1 MAETS
6 KKTTVKYKFGQ
17 KELDMQDYINNID
30 YNVQSYV
37 NDRKQNRGWT
47 DDQIAEFQASYNRLI
62 NAFKQQLTDNSNRF
76 SADAFGTI
84 TDLQGEFNNIDN
96 DDIDPAGSQ
105 YYYNDKGERITTDD
119 YNLLKDKKKKK
130 YKTFNAN
137 RQVAEYFRII
147 GNKLQN
153 APKPETTKF
162 DLNKHGFATW
172 WNKVNNPMGGD
183 PYLQP
188 YLDQDPVD
196 ANGKR
201 KVDKRAKI
209 AADWMDEYLKWLGT
223 QDLDYS
229 NYDQFKDYDTYAN
242 QGKALAAKWRDN
254 KWESDDIIKAN
265 AFGVD
270 PKFSKGFF
278 TTEENADLTLAEK
291 EQIAAKKKAAEEQK
305 KLEEKQKR
313 EEQLKLARNQWVDN
327 AASIFNNKYSN
338 WYSQEKPSYLSFLRN
353 SWYTNDGK
361 INENKLF
368 SSWGPSYLNQDGTL
382 NSNKLNQYINDFLK
396 RPFHY
401 GNDDRVRNIL
411 SLIYSNIAEPITEGK
426 LKGMYYIPRQSDTQD
441 YGALI
446 YNPDKQQL
454 FYSFIAN
461 VPSVWNNLKTQ
472 YLKQYENLNTN
483 AEHYFKEG
491 GIISLQYGGDFG
503 VAFANKRNDYIKSK
517 ADAANTDVKTYTA
530 RSREPGG
537 RKNALKPNNGF
548 TSNDILRLTAIGTD
562 LASMV
567 ASFTPAVGASTALG
581 AAGTTQHLIADIRED
596 GLDWGDI
603 GNAAL
608 GYSMD
613 VLGLIPGTAAVTKS
627 AKIIKTL
634 KTLTPRIIAA
644 IGTVGTIA
652 NAPEMVKSLK
662 KLNTDEHLTVQDW
675 QNITNAVTL
684 VVQGVAAGGRKY
696 HTVRG
701 TARRLVKPAQTMDN
715 VAIRVRKK
723 GTNNVENI
731 ILSKAETE
739 KAKAAKNNKELLD
752 ILKSRK
758 DMEGYELAT
767 KKSLIPRLRIPRNGN
782 SMIHFEQQQAR
793 LMPIMRDQKS
803 GKLFAKNGKWGAD
816 IISDRYLPNSKRL
829 ARRTSNYRETLKQ
842 DKLDDIQIGQDS
854 RIQNAKQASAD
865 YKDKLQ
871 NKDSYINYWQNRLT
885 NEKAAR
891 DAYVAAHPQATSV
904 KELRTRVQ
912 NMADELAGVKGAS
925 IKRGLKPNLTGY
937 NAKQTAANDALYNT
951 SYRRASRE
959 LTRLRKELKD
969 LNEQLNRAVGRH
981 KTPIREKI
989 AAKQQEIDNKT
1000 QIRAKLKA
1008 DNQEAKDWLTKN
1020 NLTEY
1025 GNLRRQLAEAR
1036 RQENGLQPYE
1046 TRVTEATNELNK
1058 IKSIV
1063 DQPGQTPEFQKLRD
1077 DLDPTTN
1084 TINFTLTNPN
1094 GTTRTVTRNWDYI
1107 LRKYGIKY
1115 KEGGKF
1121 NNVRKYEL
1129 GSSIKNVQG
1138 NADWFTHMYK
1148 HQSMQN
1154 WIKNFNADNYQ
1165 DFNQLQDSW
1174 YNNLQVTGYD
1184 PNNPQQAK
1192 GEGNGPSQAVLNR
1205 QKEWNKTGTNA
1216 AIEAAKTLGILI
1228 GNGGTKDTQQGQYQD
1243 GYFGAQEYLRH
1254 GGTGDSW
1261 KGHDTELQALVN
1273 AFKGRG
1279 LDYYLDPETD
1289 MYLLKP
1295 LESTDKKGTTPIDS
1309 KKSSK
1314 LFALGDEEK
1323 KQSTN
1328 FDQVR
1333 QFNVDPRVYSVAHN
1347 AYANTVNDKMIANQ
1361 IDAMRKGLTLYDP
1374 KNTNKYLRGK
1384 LDRLMNSYQIAGQ
1397 MYHIASQ
1404 PLTSDGN
1411 SQSSIYTDTIM
1422 KVLDFVRQGNNEYN
1436 ESLRESGDTIWNLRY
1451 NESNANYDNTMK
1463 NRASIGDLIDNIANV
1478 ENAHDAKEFTNNDV
1492 LWQEMMYGT
1501 KQKANKREALTEQF
1515 ALSDIKNDV
1524 KYNLSDYAKQ
1534 SGIPL
1539 SNDEE
1544 EAWQAII
1551 SGSMTYSELGG
1562 NDRATKARLQKAYI
1576 SAVRKAEEI
1585 EQNKIRG
1592 YYGIAPGK
1600 YSASRQMAAKNT
1612 LDEFVNFKLAPKGT
1626 QKAEKGG
1633 TLTLKDGSKI
1643 AIAKIRERSKN
1654 ADRFY
1659 KTVKDIHNRVDKAIA
1674 RVDKKMYRRRDPEKR
1689 RK

>member
-17 KELDMQDYINNID
+17 RELDMQDYINNID

-47 DDQIAEFQASYNRLI
+47 NDQVAEFQASYNRLI
-62 NAFKQQLTDNSNRF
+62 NAFKQQLTDNNNRF

-84 TDLQGEFNNIDN
+84 TDSQGEFNNVDN
-96 DDIDPAGSQ
+96 DYEGGQ
-105 YYYNDKGERITTDD
+105 YYYNDKGERIDTNA
-119 YNLLKDKKKKK
+119 YNSLKDKKKKK
-130 YKTFNAN
+130 YKTFDAN

-162 DLNKHGFATW
+162 DLNKHGFAAW
-172 WNKVNNPMGGD
+172 WNKVNNPMGGE

-278 TTEENADLTLAEK
+278 TTEENADLTPEQR
-291 EQIAAKKKAAEEQK
+291 EQIAAEKKAAEEQK
-305 KLEEKQKR
+305 KLEEEQKR

-338 WYSQEKPSYLSFLRN
+338 WYSQEKPNHMYFDRSQ
-353 SWYTNDGK
+353 WYTDDGK
-361 INENKLF
+361 LRADKLF
-368 SSWGPSYLNQDGTL
+368 QSWGTYYLNQNKTGLD
-382 NSNKLNQYINDFLK
+382 SVKLNQYMDSFLK
-396 RPFHY
+396 APFRDY
-401 GNDDRVRNIL
+401 KNDERVRNIL
-411 SLIYSNIAEPITEGK
+411 SLIYAGIAEPIIEGK
-426 LKGMYYIPRQSDTQD
+426 LQGMYYIPRQNDTQD

-446 YNPDKQQL
+446 YNPNKQQL
-454 FYSFIAN
+454 FYSFIAD

-503 VAFANKRNDYIKSK
+503 GAFANKRNDYIKSK

-530 RSREPGG
+530 RSREPAGS
-537 RKNALKPNNGF
+537 KNALKPNNGF

-562 LASMV
+562 LASMI
-567 ASFTPAVGASTALG
+567 ASFTPAVGASTAIG

-652 NAPEMVKSLK
+652 NAPEMIKSLN

-696 HTVRG
+696 HTIKG
-701 TARRLVKPAQTMDN
+701 TARGLVKPAQTTDN

-723 GTNNVENI
+723 GTKNVENI
-731 ILSKAETE
+731 ILSKAET
-739 KAKAAKNNKELLD
+739 KQAKAAKNNKELSQ
-752 ILKSRK
+752 ILQSRK

-767 KKSLIPRLRIPRNGN
+767 NKSLIPRLRIPRNGN
-782 SMIHFEQQQAR
+782 SMIYFKQQQAR
-793 LMPIMRDQKS
+793 LMPIMRDQKT
-803 GKLFAKNGKWGAD
+803 GRLFARNGRWGAD
-816 IISDRYLPNSKRL
+816 VIGNKILPNEDRL
-829 ARRTSNYRETLKQ
+829 ARRTSKYRETLEQ
-842 DKLDDIQIGQDS
+842 DRLDDIEIGYDP
-854 RIQNAKQASAD
+854 RIQDAKYASDD

-871 NKDSYINYWQNRLT
+871 NKDSYINYWQTRLN

-891 DAYVAAHPQATSV
+891 DAYVTAHPQVTSV

-925 IKRGLKPNLTGY
+925 IKGGLKPNLTGY

-951 SYRRASRE
+951 SYRRANRE

-1000 QIRAKLKA
+1000 QARTKLKT
-1008 DNQEAKDWLTKN
+1008 DHFEAIDWLKRN
-1020 NLTEY
+1020 NTTEY

-1036 RQENGLQPYE
+1036 RQEKGLQSYE
-1046 TRVTEATNELNK
+1046 TRVTNATNELNK
-1058 IKSIV
+1058 IKGMV
-1063 DQPGQTPEFQKLRD
+1063 DKQGQTPEFQKLRD
-1077 DLDPTTN
+1077 DVDPTTN
-1084 TINFTLTNPN
+1084 TINFTLTDPT
-1094 GTTRTVTRNWDYI
+1094 GATRTVKRNWDYI
-1107 LRKYGIKY
+1107 LKKYGIQY

-1121 NNVRKYEL
+1121 NNVRKYNL
-1129 GSSIKNVQG
+1129 GSTITNVTS
-1138 NADWFTHMYK
+1138 NADWFTDMYS
-1148 HQSMQN
+1148 HQSMQDWLN
-1154 WIKNFNADNYQ
+1154 KIDKTNYETFNNFQ
-1165 DFNQLQDSW
+1165 TSW
-1174 YNNLQVTGYD
+1174 KQNLVKSGYT
-1184 PNNPQQAK
+1184 PGKEAR
-1192 GEGNGPSQAVLNR
+1192 GGVNGPDPEIKKR
-1205 QKEWNKTGTNA
+1205 QENWNITGTNA
-1216 AIEAAKTLGILI
+1216 AIEQAILSGKI
-1228 GNGGTKDTQQGQYQD
+1228 KPSGNSGDNKDRGYVD

-1261 KGHDTELQALVN
+1261 KGHDTELQALIN
-1273 AFKGRG
+1273 AFKSKN
-1279 LDYYLDPETD
+1279 LDYYLDPETN

-1295 LESTDKKGTTPIDS
+1295 LESTDKKGTTPVDS

-1328 FDQVR
+1328 FNQVR
-1333 QFNVDPRVYSVAHN
+1333 QFNIDPRVYSVAHN
-1347 AYANTVNDKMIANQ
+1347 VYANTVNDRMTANQ
-1361 IDAMRKGLTLYDP
+1361 IDAMRRGLTLYDP

-1384 LDRLMNSYQIAGQ
+1384 LDKLMDSYQIAGQ
-1397 MYHIASQ
+1397 IYHVASQ

-1411 SQSSIYTDTIM
+1411 LQSSVYTDAIM
-1422 KVLDFVRQGNNEYN
+1422 KALDFVRQGNNEYN

-1451 NESNANYDNTMK
+1451 DESNANYDNAMRNK
-1463 NRASIGDLIDNIANV
+1463 ASIGNLIDNIANA
-1478 ENAHDAKEFTNNDV
+1478 ENANNAKKFANNHVLYEEF
-1492 LWQEMMYGT
+1492 MAPI
-1501 KQKANKREALTEQF
+1501 KQKANKREALEERF
-1515 ALSDIKNDV
+1515 ALSGIKTDIR
-1524 KYNLSDYAKQ
+1524 YNLSDYAKQ
-1534 SGIPL
+1534 IGMPL
-1539 SNDEE
+1539 SKDEE

-1551 SGSMTYSELGG
+1551 SGSTTYSGLGG
-1562 NDRATKARLQKAYI
+1562 NDNIAKARLQKAYI
-1576 SAVRKAEEI
+1576 SASRKAEEI
-1585 EQNKIRG
+1585 EQNKIG
-1592 YYGIAPGK
+1592 EYYGIAPGK
-1600 YSASRQMAAKNT
+1600 YAVSRQMAAKNT
-1612 LDEFVNFKLAPKGT
+1612 LDEFADFKLAPKET

-1643 AIAKIRERSKN
+1643 AVAKIRERSKD

-1659 KTVKDIHNRVDKAIA
+1659 KTVKDIHDRVDKAIA
-1674 RVDKKMYRRRDPEKR
+1674 RIDKKMYRRRDPEKR

>member
-17 KELDMQDYINNID
+17 RELDMQDYINNID

-47 DDQIAEFQASYNRLI
+47 DDQVAEFQASYNRLI
-62 NAFKQQLTDNSNRF
+62 NAFKQQLTDNNNRF

-84 TDLQGEFNNIDN
+84 TDLQGEFDNADN
-96 DDIDPAGSQ
+96 DYEGGQ
-105 YYYNDKGERITTDD
+105 YYYNDKGERIDTNA
-119 YNLLKDKKKKK
+119 YNSLKDKKKKK
-130 YKTFNAN
+130 YKTFDAN

-162 DLNKHGFATW
+162 DLNKHGFAAW

-278 TTEENADLTLAEK
+278 TTEENANLTLAEK

-305 KLEEKQKR
+305 KAEEEQKR

-327 AASIFNNKYSN
+327 AANIFNNKYSK
-338 WYSQEKPSYLSFLRN
+338 WYSLEKPSYLSFLRN

-361 INENKLF
+361 INEEKLL
-368 SSWGPSYLNQDGTL
+368 SSWGTEYLNQDRTL
-382 NSNKLNQYINDFLK
+382 NSNKLNQYMNTFLTK
-396 RPFHY
+396 PFHY
-401 GNDDRVRNIL
+401 DNDDRVRNIL
-411 SLIYSNIAEPITEGK
+411 SLIYSGIAEPITEGK

-446 YNPDKQQL
+446 YNPTKQQL
-454 FYSFIAN
+454 FYSFIAD
-461 VPSVWNNLKTQ
+461 VPRVWNNLKTQ

-503 VAFANKRNDYIKSK
+503 SAFANKRNDYIKSK
-517 ADAANTDVKTYTA
+517 VDATNTDVKTYTA
-530 RSREPGG
+530 RSREPAG

-581 AAGTTQHLIADIRED
+581 VAGTTQHLIADMRED
-596 GLDWGDI
+596 GIDWGDI

-644 IGTVGTIA
+644 IGTVGTIT
-652 NAPEMVKSLK
+652 NAPEMVKSLN

-701 TARRLVKPAQTMDN
+701 TAKGLVKPARTMDN
-715 VAIRVRKK
+715 VAVRVRKK

-739 KAKAAKNNKELLD
+739 KAKAAKNNKELSN
-752 ILKSRK
+752 ILQSRK

-767 KKSLIPRLRIPRNGN
+767 NNSLIPRLRIPRNGN
-782 SMIHFEQQQAR
+782 SMFYFKQQRAH
-793 LMPIMRDQKS
+793 LMPIMVDQKT
-803 GKLFAKNGKWGAD
+803 GRLFARNGRWGAD
-816 IISDRYLPNSKRL
+816 VIGDTHLPNNKRL
-829 ARRTSNYRETLKQ
+829 AGSTSKYKKTL
-842 DKLDDIQIGQDS
+842 
-854 RIQNAKQASAD
+854 R
-865 YKDKLQ
+865 Q
-871 NKDSYINYWQNRLT
+871 NKL
-885 NEKAAR
+885 
-891 DAYVAAHPQATSV
+891 
-904 KELRTRVQ
+904 
-912 NMADELAGVKGAS
+912 
-925 IKRGLKPNLTGY
+925 
-937 NAKQTAANDALYNT
+937 
-951 SYRRASRE
+951 
-959 LTRLRKELKD
+959 
-969 LNEQLNRAVGRH
+969 
-981 KTPIREKI
+981 
-989 AAKQQEIDNKT
+989 
-1000 QIRAKLKA
+1000 
-1008 DNQEAKDWLTKN
+1008 
-1020 NLTEY
+1020 
-1025 GNLRRQLAEAR
+1025 
-1036 RQENGLQPYE
+1036 
-1046 TRVTEATNELNK
+1046 
-1058 IKSIV
+1058 
-1063 DQPGQTPEFQKLRD
+1063 
-1077 DLDPTTN
+1077 
-1084 TINFTLTNPN
+1084 
-1094 GTTRTVTRNWDYI
+1094 
-1107 LRKYGIKY
+1107 

-1121 NNVRKYEL
+1121 NNVRKYNL
-1129 GSSIKNVQG
+1129 GSTITNVTS
-1138 NADWFTHMYK
+1138 NADWFTDMYS
-1148 HQSMQN
+1148 HQSMQDWLN
-1154 WIKNFNADNYQ
+1154 KIDATNYTTFN
-1165 DFNQLQDSW
+1165 DFQTSW
-1174 YNNLQVTGYD
+1174 KQNLIRSGYK
-1184 PNNPQQAK
+1184 PGREAR
-1192 GEGNGPSQAVLNR
+1192 GGTNGPDPEIKKR
-1205 QKEWNKTGTNA
+1205 QENWNTTGTNA
-1216 AIEAAKTLGILI
+1216 AIQQAILSGKI
-1228 GNGGTKDTQQGQYQD
+1228 KPSGNSGDNKDKGYVD

-1261 KGHDTELQALVN
+1261 KGHDTELQSLVN
-1273 AFKGRG
+1273 AFKGKN
-1279 LDYYLDPETD
+1279 LDYYLDPETN

-1295 LESTDKKGTTPIDS
+1295 LESADKKATTLVDS

-1314 LFALGDEEK
+1314 LSALGDIEK
-1323 KQSTN
+1323 NKSTN

-1333 QFNVDPRVYSVAHN
+1333 QFNIDPRVYSVAHN
-1347 AYANTVNDKMIANQ
+1347 AYANTVNDNMTANQ
-1361 IDAMRKGLTLYDP
+1361 IDAMRRGLTLYDP

-1384 LDRLMNSYQIAGQ
+1384 LDKLMDSYQIAGQ
-1397 MYHIASQ
+1397 VYHVASQ

-1411 SQSSIYTDTIM
+1411 LQSSVYTDAIM
-1422 KVLDFVRQGNNEYN
+1422 KALDFVRQGNNEYN

-1451 NESNANYDNTMK
+1451 DESNANYDHAMRNK
-1463 NRASIGDLIDNIANV
+1463 AAIGDLIDNIANA
-1478 ENAHDAKEFTNNDV
+1478 ENANNAKKFANNTVLYEEFMTPI
-1492 LWQEMMYGT
+1492 
-1501 KQKANKREALTEQF
+1501 KQKANKREALEEQF

-1524 KYNLSDYAKQ
+1524 KYSLSDYAKQ
-1534 SGIPL
+1534 IGTPL
-1539 SNDEE
+1539 SKDEE

-1562 NDRATKARLQKAYI
+1562 NDKAAKARLQKAYI
-1576 SAVRKAEEI
+1576 SAARKAEEI
-1585 EQNKIRG
+1585 EQNKIRE

-1600 YSASRQMAAKNT
+1600 YSVSRQMAAKNA
-1612 LDEFVNFKLAPKGT
+1612 LDEFADFKLAPKGT
-1626 QKAEKGG
+1626 QKAENGG

-1643 AIAKIRERSKN
+1643 AVAKIRERSKN

-1659 KTVKDIHNRVDKAIA
+1659 KTVKDIHDRVDKAIA

>member
-17 KELDMQDYINNID
+17 RELDMQDYINNID

-47 DDQIAEFQASYNRLI
+47 DDQVAEFQASYNRLI

-84 TDLQGEFNNIDN
+84 TDSQGEFDNADN
-96 DDIDPAGSQ
+96 DYEGGQ
-105 YYYNDKGERITTDD
+105 YYYNNKGERIDTNA
-119 YNLLKDKKKKK
+119 YNSLKDKKKKN
-130 YKTFNAN
+130 YKTFDAN

-162 DLNKHGFATW
+162 DLNKHGFAAW

-201 KVDKRAKI
+201 KVNKRAKI

-305 KLEEKQKR
+305 KAE
-313 EEQLKLARNQWVDN
+313 EEQKKEERLKLARNQWVDN

-338 WYSQEKPSYLSFLRN
+338 WYSLEKPSYLSFLRN

-368 SSWGPSYLNQDGTL
+368 QSWGPEYLNQDGTL
-382 NSNKLNQYINDFLK
+382 NSNKLNQYMNNFLK
-396 RPFHY
+396 KPFHY

-411 SLIYSNIAEPITEGK
+411 SLIYANMAEPITEGK

-441 YGALI
+441 FGALI
-446 YNPDKQQL
+446 YNPNKQQL
-454 FYSFIAN
+454 FYSFIAD

-503 VAFANKRNDYIKSK
+503 SAFANKRNDYIKSK

-530 RSREPGG
+530 RSREPAGS
-537 RKNALKPNNGF
+537 KNVLKPNNGF

-652 NAPEMVKSLK
+652 NAPEMVKSLN

-701 TARRLVKPAQTMDN
+701 TAKGLVKPARTMDN
-715 VAIRVRKK
+715 VAVRVRKK

-731 ILSKAETE
+731 VLTKAETE
-739 KAKAAKNNKELLD
+739 KAKAAKNNKELSN
-752 ILKSRK
+752 ILQSRK

-767 KKSLIPRLRIPRNGN
+767 NNSLIPRLRIPRNGN
-782 SMIHFEQQQAR
+782 SMFYFKQERAR
-793 LMPIMRDQKS
+793 LMPIMIDQKT
-803 GKLFAKNGKWGAD
+803 GKLFARNSRWGAD
-816 IISDRYLPNSKRL
+816 VIGNKILPDKDRL
-829 ARRTSNYRETLKQ
+829 ARRTSKYRETL
-842 DKLDDIQIGQDS
+842 
-854 RIQNAKQASAD
+854 R
-865 YKDKLQ
+865 Q
-871 NKDSYINYWQNRLT
+871 NKL
-885 NEKAAR
+885 
-891 DAYVAAHPQATSV
+891 
-904 KELRTRVQ
+904 
-912 NMADELAGVKGAS
+912 
-925 IKRGLKPNLTGY
+925 
-937 NAKQTAANDALYNT
+937 
-951 SYRRASRE
+951 
-959 LTRLRKELKD
+959 
-969 LNEQLNRAVGRH
+969 
-981 KTPIREKI
+981 
-989 AAKQQEIDNKT
+989 
-1000 QIRAKLKA
+1000 
-1008 DNQEAKDWLTKN
+1008 
-1020 NLTEY
+1020 
-1025 GNLRRQLAEAR
+1025 
-1036 RQENGLQPYE
+1036 
-1046 TRVTEATNELNK
+1046 
-1058 IKSIV
+1058 
-1063 DQPGQTPEFQKLRD
+1063 
-1077 DLDPTTN
+1077 
-1084 TINFTLTNPN
+1084 
-1094 GTTRTVTRNWDYI
+1094 
-1107 LRKYGIKY
+1107 

-1121 NNVRKYEL
+1121 NNVRKYNL
-1129 GSSIKNVQG
+1129 GSTITNVTS
-1138 NADWFTHMYK
+1138 NADWFTDMYS
-1148 HQSMQN
+1148 HQSMQDWLN
-1154 WIKNFNADNYQ
+1154 KIDKTNYETFNNFQKSWKQNLIKSEYTPGREARGG
-1165 DFNQLQDSW
+1165 
-1174 YNNLQVTGYD
+1174 T
-1184 PNNPQQAK
+1184 
-1192 GEGNGPSQAVLNR
+1192 NGPDPDIKKR
-1205 QKEWNKTGTNA
+1205 QEDWNTTGTNA
-1216 AIEAAKTLGILI
+1216 AIQQAILNGKI
-1228 GNGGTKDTQQGQYQD
+1228 KPSGNSGDNKDKGYVD

-1273 AFKGRG
+1273 AFKGKN
-1279 LDYYLDPETD
+1279 LDYYLDPETN

-1295 LESTDKKGTTPIDS
+1295 LESADKKVTTTVDS

-1314 LFALGDEEK
+1314 LSALGDVEK
-1323 KQSTN
+1323 NKSTN

-1333 QFNVDPRVYSVAHN
+1333 QFNIDPRVYSVAHN
-1347 AYANTVNDKMIANQ
+1347 TYANTVNDNMTTNT
-1361 IDAMRKGLTLYDP
+1361 IDAMRRGLTLYDP

-1384 LDRLMNSYQIAGQ
+1384 LDKLMDSYQIAGQ
-1397 MYHIASQ
+1397 VYHVASQ

-1411 SQSSIYTDTIM
+1411 LQSSVYTDAIM
-1422 KVLDFVRQGNNEYN
+1422 KALDFVRQGNSEYN

-1451 NESNANYDNTMK
+1451 DESNANYDHAMK
-1463 NRASIGDLIDNIANV
+1463 NKAAIGDLIDNIANA
-1478 ENAHDAKEFTNNDV
+1478 ENANNAKKFANNTVLYEEFMTPI
-1492 LWQEMMYGT
+1492 
-1501 KQKANKREALTEQF
+1501 KQKANKREALEEQF

-1524 KYNLSDYAKQ
+1524 KYNLGDYARQ
-1534 SGIPL
+1534 SGTPL
-1539 SNDEE
+1539 SKDEE

-1562 NDRATKARLQKAYI
+1562 NDKAAKARLQKAYI
-1576 SAVRKAEEI
+1576 SAARKAEEI
-1585 EQNKIRG
+1585 EQNKIRE

-1600 YSASRQMAAKNT
+1600 YSASRQMAAKNA
-1612 LDEFVNFKLAPKGT
+1612 LDEFVDFKLAPKGT
-1626 QKAEKGG
+1626 QKAENGG

-1643 AIAKIRERSKN
+1643 AVAKIRERSKN

-1659 KTVKDIHNRVDKAIA
+1659 KTVKDIHDRVDKAIA

>member
-17 KELDMQDYINNID
+17 RELDMQDYIDNID
-30 YNVQSYV
+30 YNVQSYI

-47 DDQIAEFQASYNRLI
+47 SDQIAEFQASYNRLI
-62 NAFKQQLTDNSNRF
+62 NAFKQQLTDNNNRF

-84 TDLQGEFNNIDN
+84 TDSQGEFNNVDN
-96 DDIDPAGSQ
+96 DYEGGQ
-105 YYYNDKGERITTDD
+105 YYYNDKGEQINTND
-119 YNLLKDKKKKK
+119 YNNLKDKKKKN
-130 YKTFNAN
+130 YKTFDAN

-162 DLNKHGFATW
+162 DLNKHGFAAW

-188 YLDQDPVD
+188 YLDQDPVGTD
-196 ANGKR
+196 GKR

-209 AADWMDEYLKWLGT
+209 AADWMDDYLKWLGT

-229 NYDQFKDYDTYAN
+229 NYDQFKDYDTYVN

-270 PKFSKGFF
+270 PKFSKDFF
-278 TTEENADLTLAEK
+278 TTEENADLTQAQR
-291 EQIAAKKKAAEEQK
+291 EQIQAEKKAAEEQK
-305 KLEEKQKR
+305 KLEEEQKR

-338 WYSQEKPSYLSFLRN
+338 WYSLEKPNRMSFDR
-353 SWYTNDGK
+353 SQWYTDDGK
-361 INENKLF
+361 LRADKLF
-368 SSWGPSYLNQDGTL
+368 QSWGPSYLNQNGTL
-382 NSNKLNQYINDFLK
+382 NSNKLNQYMDNFLT

-411 SLIYSNIAEPITEGK
+411 SLIYANIAEPITEGK

-446 YNPDKQQL
+446 YNPNKQQL
-454 FYSFIAN
+454 FYSFIAD

-503 VAFANKRNDYIKSK
+503 SAFANKRNNYIKSK

-530 RSREPGG
+530 RSREPAG

-596 GLDWGDI
+596 GLDWGDA
-603 GNAAL
+603 GRAAL

-644 IGTVGTIA
+644 IGTVGTIT

-701 TARRLVKPAQTMDN
+701 TAKGLVKPAQTLDN
-715 VAIRVRKK
+715 VAVKVRKK

-731 ILSKAETE
+731 ILSKAET
-739 KAKAAKNNKELLD
+739 KQAKAAKNNEELSN
-752 ILKSRK
+752 ILRSRK

-767 KKSLIPRLRIPRNGN
+767 NKSIIPRLRIPRNGN
-782 SMIHFEQQQAR
+782 SMIYFKQQQAR

-803 GKLFAKNGKWGAD
+803 GKLFARNGRWGAD
-816 IISDRYLPNSKRL
+816 VVGNAYFPDNKRL
-829 ARRTSNYRETLKQ
+829 IGRTSKYRETIKQ
-842 DKLDDIQIGQDS
+842 NRLDDKELS
-854 RIQNAKQASAD
+854 YLPEIQNAKNASDD
-865 YKDKLQ
+865 YQYKLE
-871 NKDSYINYWQNRLT
+871 NKDAYISSYQDALK
-885 NEKAAR
+885 NERAAR
-891 DAYVAAHPQATSV
+891 DAYIAANPQATSV

-912 NMADELAGVKGAS
+912 NMADELAGRKGAS
-925 IKRGLKPNLTGY
+925 IKRGLKPNLSGY
-937 NAKQTAANDALYNT
+937 DAKQTAADDVLLKRNHN
-951 SYRRASRE
+951 RASRE
-959 LTRLRKELKD
+959 LTKLRKELKE
-969 LNEQLNRAVGRH
+969 LNSQLSRAVGRH

-989 AAKQQEIDNKT
+989 AAKEQEIANKT
-1000 QIRAKLKA
+1000 QARARLKT
-1008 DNQEAKDWLTKN
+1008 DNQAAKDWLTRN
-1020 NLTEY
+1020 NPTEY
-1025 GNLRRQLAEAR
+1025 SNLRRQLAEAR
-1036 RQENGLQPYE
+1036 RQEKGLQPYE
-1046 TRVTEATNELNK
+1046 ATIANYTDELNK
-1058 IKSIV
+1058 IRGMV
-1063 DQPGQTPEFQKLRD
+1063 NQPGQTPEFQQLKDRV
-1077 DLDPTTN
+1077 DPTTN
-1084 TINFTLTNPN
+1084 TISFTLTNPSGN
-1094 GTTRTVTRNWDYI
+1094 TRTVTRNWNYI
-1107 LRKYGIKY
+1107 LEKFGIKY

-1121 NNVRKYEL
+1121 NNVRKYNL
-1129 GSSIKNVQG
+1129 GSTITNVTS
-1138 NADWFTHMYK
+1138 NADWFTDMYS
-1148 HQSMQN
+1148 HQSMQDWLN
-1154 WIKNFNADNYQ
+1154 KVDKTNYETFNNFQTSWKQNLIKSEY
-1165 DFNQLQDSW
+1165 
-1174 YNNLQVTGYD
+1174 TPGKE
-1184 PNNPQQAK
+1184 AK
-1192 GEGNGPSQAVLNR
+1192 GGVNGPDPDIKKR
-1205 QKEWNKTGTNA
+1205 QESWNTTGTNA
-1216 AIEAAKTLGILI
+1216 AIQQAINTGKIKPLGNSGDNEN
-1228 GNGGTKDTQQGQYQD
+1228 GNFAD

-1261 KGHDTELQALVN
+1261 KDHDNDLQTLIN
-1273 AFKGRG
+1273 KFKEKG
-1279 LDYYLDPETD
+1279 LDYYLDTKTN

-1295 LESTDKKGTTPIDS
+1295 LESTDKKATTPEDS

-1314 LFALGDEEK
+1314 LFAIGDTEEQK
-1323 KQSTN
+1323 STN
-1328 FDQVR
+1328 FNQVR
-1333 QFNVDPRVYSVAHN
+1333 QFNINPMVYSIAHN
-1347 AYANTVNDKMIANQ
+1347 AYANAINDRMTNRQ

-1374 KNTNKYLRGK
+1374 QNNTKYLEGDFDALMRG
-1384 LDRLMNSYQIAGQ
+1384 QQAAGQ
-1397 MYHIASQ
+1397 LMHLASQ
-1404 PLTSDGN
+1404 PLISDGN
-1411 SQSSIYTDTIM
+1411 IQTSAYTDSVI
-1422 KVLDFVRQGNNEYN
+1422 KALDYIQQNNAINNQALKKSKDEIWKLKYDDKKFN
-1436 ESLRESGDTIWNLRY
+1436 YDRAMNNRES
-1451 NESNANYDNTMK
+1451 
-1463 NRASIGDLIDNIANV
+1463 IGNLIDNIANI
-1478 ENAHDAKEFTNNDV
+1478 ESAHDAKAFTNNDV
-1492 LWQEMMYGT
+1492 LWQEMMSGV
-1501 KQKANKREALTEQF
+1501 KQKANKREAMEEQF

-1534 SGIPL
+1534 NGIPL
-1539 SNDEE
+1539 SKDEE
-1544 EAWQAII
+1544 EAWLAIV
-1551 SGSMTYSELGG
+1551 SGDKTYSELGG
-1562 NDRATKARLQKAYI
+1562 DNKEAKARLQKAYI
-1576 SAVRKAEEI
+1576 NAARKASEV

-1600 YSASRQMAAKNT
+1600 YRVSRQMATKNT
-1612 LDEFVNFKLAPKGT
+1612 LDEFADFKLAP
-1626 QKAEKGG
+1626 QKVEKGG

-1643 AIAKIRERSKN
+1643 AIAKIRERSKD

-1659 KTVKDIHNRVDKAIA
+1659 KTVKDKQDRIDKAIA
-1674 RVDKKMYRRRDPEKR
+1674 RVDKKMYKRRDPEKR

>member
-17 KELDMQDYINNID
+17 RELDMQDYINNID

-47 DDQIAEFQASYNRLI
+47 DDQVAEFQASYNRLI

-84 TDLQGEFNNIDN
+84 TDSQGEFDNADN
-96 DDIDPAGSQ
+96 DYEGGQ
-105 YYYNDKGERITTDD
+105 YYYNNKGERIDTNA
-119 YNLLKDKKKKK
+119 YNSLKDKKKKN
-130 YKTFNAN
+130 YKTFDAN

-162 DLNKHGFATW
+162 DLNKHGFAAW

-201 KVDKRAKI
+201 KVNKRAKI

-278 TTEENADLTLAEK
+278 TTEENADLTLEEK

-305 KLEEKQKR
+305 KAEEEQKR
-313 EEQLKLARNQWVDN
+313 EERLKLARNQWVDN
-327 AASIFNNKYSN
+327 AASIFNNKYSK
-338 WYSQEKPSYLSFLRN
+338 WYSLEKPNRMSFDR
-353 SWYTNDGK
+353 SQWYTDDGK
-361 INENKLF
+361 LKADKLF
-368 SSWGPSYLNQDGTL
+368 QSWDTYYLNKNKTGLD
-382 NSNKLNQYINDFLK
+382 SNKLNQYMDDFLK

-401 GNDDRVRNIL
+401 SNDDRVRNIL
-411 SLIYSNIAEPITEGK
+411 SLIYANIAEPITEGK

-446 YNPDKQQL
+446 YNPNKQQL
-454 FYSFIAN
+454 FYSFIAD

-503 VAFANKRNDYIKSK
+503 SAFANKRNDYIKSN

-530 RSREPGG
+530 RSREPAG

-652 NAPEMVKSLK
+652 NAPEMVKSLN

-684 VVQGVAAGGRKY
+684 VVQGVSAGGRKY

-701 TARRLVKPAQTMDN
+701 TARRLVKPAQTTNN
-715 VAIRVRKK
+715 VAVRVRKK

-731 ILSKAETE
+731 VLTKAET
-739 KAKAAKNNKELLD
+739 KQAKAAKNNEELSK
-752 ILKSRK
+752 ILQSRK

-767 KKSLIPRLRIPRNGN
+767 NNSLIPRLRIPRNGN
-782 SMIHFEQQQAR
+782 SMFYFKQQRAR
-793 LMPIMRDQKS
+793 LMPIMVDQKT
-803 GKLFAKNGKWGAD
+803 GRLFARNGRWGAD
-816 IISDRYLPNSKRL
+816 VIGHRILPNEDRL
-829 ARRTSNYRETLKQ
+829 AGSTSKYRETIKQ
-842 DKLDDIQIGQDS
+842 NNLDDIEIGYDS
-854 RIQNAKQASAD
+854 RIQDAKQASDD
-865 YKDKLQ
+865 YRDKLQ
-871 NKDSYINYWQNRLT
+871 NRASYINYWQTKLE
-885 NEKAAR
+885 NEKAVR
-891 DAYVAAHPQATSV
+891 DAY
-904 KELRTRVQ
+904 
-912 NMADELAGVKGAS
+912 
-925 IKRGLKPNLTGY
+925 I
-937 NAKQTAANDALYNT
+937 AANPEAGI
-951 SYRRASRE
+951 E
-959 LTRLRKELKD
+959 
-969 LNEQLNRAVGRH
+969 
-981 KTPIREKI
+981 
-989 AAKQQEIDNKT
+989 
-1000 QIRAKLKA
+1000 
-1008 DNQEAKDWLTKN
+1008 DNQLQFYEAN
-1020 NLTEY
+1020 
-1025 GNLRRQLAEAR
+1025 
-1036 RQENGLQPYE
+1036 
-1046 TRVTEATNELNK
+1046 VTNATNELNK
-1058 IKSIV
+1058 IKSMV
-1063 DQPGQTPEFQKLRD
+1063 NKPGQTPEFQKLRD

-1084 TINFTLTNPN
+1084 TISFTLTDPT
-1094 GTTRTVTRNWDYI
+1094 GATRTVTRNWDYI
-1107 LRKYGIKY
+1107 LKKYGIKY

-1121 NNVRKYEL
+1121 NNIRKYNL
-1129 GSSIKNVQG
+1129 GSTITNVTS
-1138 NADWFTHMYK
+1138 NADWFTDMYS

-1154 WIKNFNADNYQ
+1154 WLNKIDATNYETFNNFQTSWKQNLIK
-1165 DFNQLQDSW
+1165 S
-1174 YNNLQVTGYD
+1174 GYT
-1184 PNNPQQAK
+1184 PGREAK
-1192 GEGNGPSQAVLNR
+1192 GGVNGPDPDIKKR
-1205 QKEWNKTGTNA
+1205 QEDWNTTGTNA
-1216 AIEAAKTLGILI
+1216 AIQQAIDNKKIKPS
-1228 GNGGTKDTQQGQYQD
+1228 GNSGDNKDRGYVD

-1279 LDYYLDPETD
+1279 LDYYLDPETN

-1295 LESTDKKGTTPIDS
+1295 LESADKKATTLVDS

-1314 LFALGDEEK
+1314 LFALGDGEK

-1347 AYANTVNDKMIANQ
+1347 TYANTVNDKMTANQ
-1361 IDAMRKGLTLYDP
+1361 IDAMRRGLTLYDP

-1384 LDRLMNSYQIAGQ
+1384 LDKLMDSYQIAGQ
-1397 MYHIASQ
+1397 VYHISSQ

-1411 SQSSIYTDTIM
+1411 LQSSVYTDAIM
-1422 KVLDFVRQGNNEYN
+1422 KALDFVRQGNNEYN

-1451 NESNANYDNTMK
+1451 DESNANYDHAMRNK
-1463 NRASIGDLIDNIANV
+1463 AAIGDLIDNIANT
-1478 ENAHDAKEFTNNDV
+1478 ENANNAKKFANNTVLYEEFMTPI
-1492 LWQEMMYGT
+1492 
-1501 KQKANKREALTEQF
+1501 KQKANKREALEEQF
-1515 ALSDIKNDV
+1515 ALSNIKKDV

-1534 SGIPL
+1534 IGMPL
-1539 SNDEE
+1539 SNDEK

-1551 SGSMTYSELGG
+1551 SGSTTYSGLGG
-1562 NDRATKARLQKAYI
+1562 NDNIAKARLQKAYI
-1576 SAVRKAEEI
+1576 SAAKKAEEI
-1585 EQNKIRG
+1585 EQNKIG
-1592 YYGIAPGK
+1592 EYYGIAPGK
-1600 YSASRQMAAKNT
+1600 YSASRQMAAKNA
-1612 LDEFVNFKLAPKGT
+1612 LDEFADFKLAPKGT
-1626 QKAEKGG
+1626 QKAKKGG

-1643 AIAKIRERSKN
+1643 AVAKIRERSKN
-1654 ADRFY
+1654 TDRFY
-1659 KTVKDIHNRVDKAIA
+1659 KTVKDIQDRTDKAIA

>member
-17 KELDMQDYINNID
+17 RELDMQDYINNID

-47 DDQIAEFQASYNRLI
+47 DDQVAEFQASYNRLI
-62 NAFKQQLTDNSNRF
+62 NAFKQQLTDNNNRF

-84 TDLQGEFNNIDN
+84 TDSQGEFNNADN
-96 DDIDPAGSQ
+96 DDIDPSGSQ

-130 YKTFNAN
+130 YKTFDAN

-162 DLNKHGFATW
+162 NLNKYGFAAW

-270 PKFSKGFF
+270 PKFSKDFF
-278 TTEENADLTLAEK
+278 TIEENADLTQAQREQIQAEK
-291 EQIAAKKKAAEEQK
+291 KAKEEQK
-305 KLEEKQKR
+305 KLEEEQKR
-313 EEQLKLARNQWVDN
+313 EKQLKLARNQWVDN
-327 AASIFNNKYSN
+327 AASIFNDKYSN
-338 WYSQEKPSYLSFLRN
+338 WYSLEKPNRMSFDR
-353 SWYTNDGK
+353 SQWYTDDGK
-361 INENKLF
+361 LRADKLF
-368 SSWGPSYLNQDGTL
+368 QSWGPLYLNQNGTL
-382 NSNKLNQYINDFLK
+382 NSNKLNQYMDNFLK

-426 LKGMYYIPRQSDTQD
+426 LKGMYYIPRQGDTQD

-446 YNPDKQQL
+446 YNPNKQQL

-503 VAFANKRNDYIKSK
+503 SAFANKRNDYIKSK

-530 RSREPGG
+530 RSREPRG

-567 ASFTPAVGASTALG
+567 ASFTPAVGASTVIG

-634 KTLTPRIIAA
+634 KTFTPRIIAA
-644 IGTVGTIA
+644 IGTVGTVA

-701 TARRLVKPAQTMDN
+701 TANGLVKPARTTDN
-715 VAIRVRKK
+715 VAVRVRKK
-723 GTNNVENI
+723 GTNNVENV
-731 ILSKAETE
+731 ILSKAET
-739 KAKAAKNNKELLD
+739 KQAKAAKNNEELSK
-752 ILKSRK
+752 ILQSRK

-767 KKSLIPRLRIPRNGN
+767 NKSLIPRLRIPRNGN
-782 SMIHFEQQQAR
+782 SMVYFKQQQAH
-793 LMPIMRDQKS
+793 LMPMMKDQKT
-803 GKLFAKNGKWGAD
+803 GRLFARNGRWGAD
-816 IISDRYLPNSKRL
+816 VIGDIYLPNDKRL
-829 ARRTSNYRETLKQ
+829 VGRTSKYRETLRQ
-842 DKLDDIQIGQDS
+842 NKLDDIEIGQDP
-854 RIQNAKQASAD
+854 RVYDAKHASDD
-865 YKDKLQ
+865 YRDKLQ
-871 NKDSYINYWQNRLT
+871 NKDFYTSYQQNVLK

-891 DAYVAAHPQATSV
+891 DAYIAAHPQATSV
-904 KELRTRVQ
+904 KELRTKVQ

-925 IKRGLKPNLTGY
+925 IKRGLKPDLTGY

-959 LTRLRKELKD
+959 LTRLRKELKN

-1000 QIRAKLKA
+1000 QTRAKLKT
-1008 DNQEAKDWLTKN
+1008 DHLEAKDWLTKN
-1020 NLTEY
+1020 NLIEY

-1058 IKSIV
+1058 LKGMV

-1084 TINFTLTNPN
+1084 TISFTLTDPT
-1094 GTTRTVTRNWDYI
+1094 GTTRTVKRNWDYI
-1107 LRKYGIKY
+1107 LEKYGIKY

-1121 NNVRKYEL
+1121 NNVRKYNL
-1129 GSSIKNVQG
+1129 GSTITNVTS
-1138 NADWFTHMYK
+1138 NADWFTDMYS
-1148 HQSMQN
+1148 HQSMQDWLN
-1154 WIKNFNADNYQ
+1154 KIDKTNYETFNNFQ
-1165 DFNQLQDSW
+1165 TSW
-1174 YNNLQVTGYD
+1174 KQNLIRSGYT
-1184 PNNPQQAK
+1184 PGKEAK
-1192 GEGNGPSQAVLNR
+1192 GGVNGPDPDIKKR
-1205 QKEWNKTGTNA
+1205 QENWNTTGTNA
-1216 AIEAAKTLGILI
+1216 AIEQAILNKKI
-1228 GNGGTKDTQQGQYQD
+1228 KPSGNSGDNKDRGYVD

-1254 GGTGDSW
+1254 GGTGSSW
-1261 KGHDTELQALVN
+1261 KGHDTELQALVS

-1347 AYANTVNDKMIANQ
+1347 TYANTVNDNMTANT
-1361 IDAMRKGLTLYDP
+1361 IDAMRRGLTLYDP

-1384 LDRLMNSYQIAGQ
+1384 LDKLMDSYQIAGQ
-1397 MYHIASQ
+1397 VYHIASQ

-1411 SQSSIYTDTIM
+1411 LQSSVYTDAVM
-1422 KVLDFVRQGNNEYN
+1422 KALDFVRQGNNEYN
-1436 ESLRESGDTIWNLRY
+1436 ESLRESGDVIWNLRY
-1451 NESNANYDNTMK
+1451 DESNANYDHAMK
-1463 NRASIGDLIDNIANV
+1463 NKAAIGDLIDNIANA
-1478 ENAHDAKEFTNNDV
+1478 ENVNNAKKFANNSV
-1492 LWQEMMYGT
+1492 LYEELMVPI
-1501 KQKANKREALTEQF
+1501 KQKANKREALEEQF

-1524 KYNLSDYAKQ
+1524 KYNLGDYAKQ
-1534 SGIPL
+1534 IGMPL

-1544 EAWQAII
+1544 EAWKAII

-1562 NDRATKARLQKAYI
+1562 NDRAAKARLQKAYI
-1576 SAVRKAEEI
+1576 SAARKAEEI
-1585 EQNKIRG
+1585 EQNKTRG

-1612 LDEFVNFKLAPKGT
+1612 LDEFANFKLAPRET

-1643 AIAKIRERSKN
+1643 TIAKIREQSKN

-1659 KTVKDIHNRVDKAIA
+1659 KTVKDIHDRVDKAIA

>member
-17 KELDMQDYINNID
+17 RELDMQDYINNID

-47 DDQIAEFQASYNRLI
+47 DDQVAEFQASYNRLI
-62 NAFKQQLTDNSNRF
+62 NAFKQQLTDNNNRF

-84 TDLQGEFNNIDN
+84 TDSQGEFDNADN
-96 DDIDPAGSQ
+96 DYEGGQ
-105 YYYNDKGERITTDD
+105 YYYNDKGERIDTNA
-119 YNLLKDKKKKK
+119 YNSLKDKKKKN
-130 YKTFNAN
+130 YKTFDAN

-162 DLNKHGFATW
+162 DLNKHGFAAW

-278 TTEENADLTLAEK
+278 TTEENADLTQAQREQIQAEK
-291 EQIAAKKKAAEEQK
+291 KAKEEQK
-305 KLEEKQKR
+305 KLEEEQKR

-327 AASIFNNKYSN
+327 AASIFNDKYSN
-338 WYSQEKPSYLSFLRN
+338 WYSLEKPNRMSFDR
-353 SWYTNDGK
+353 SQWYTDDGK
-361 INENKLF
+361 LRADKLF
-368 SSWGPSYLNQDGTL
+368 QSWGPSYLNQNGTL
-382 NSNKLNQYINDFLK
+382 NSNKLNQYMDNFLT

-411 SLIYSNIAEPITEGK
+411 SLIYAGIAEPITEGK

-446 YNPDKQQL
+446 YNPNKQQL
-454 FYSFIAN
+454 FYSFIAD

-503 VAFANKRNDYIKSK
+503 SAFANKRNDYIKSK

-530 RSREPGG
+530 RSREPAGS
-537 RKNALKPNNGF
+537 KNALKPNNGF
-548 TSNDILRLTAIGTD
+548 TSNDILRLTAISTD

-567 ASFTPAVGASTALG
+567 ASFTPAVGASTAIG

-634 KTLTPRIIAA
+634 KTFTPRIIAA
-644 IGTVGTIA
+644 IGTVGTIT

-696 HTVRG
+696 HTVKG
-701 TARRLVKPAQTMDN
+701 TARGLVKPAQTTDN
-715 VAIRVRKK
+715 VAVRVRKK

-731 ILSKAETE
+731 VLTKAETE
-739 KAKAAKNNKELLD
+739 KAKAAKNNKELSQ
-752 ILKSRK
+752 ILQSRK
-758 DMEGYELAT
+758 DMEGYELAIN
-767 KKSLIPRLRIPRNGN
+767 KSLIPRLRIPRNGN
-782 SMIHFEQQQAR
+782 SMFYFKQQRAR
-793 LMPIMRDQKS
+793 LMPIMRDQKT
-803 GKLFAKNGKWGAD
+803 GELFARNGRWGAD
-816 IISDRYLPNSKRL
+816 ITSDRYLSDDTRL
-829 ARRTSNYRETLKQ
+829 IGRTSKYRETFRQ
-842 DKLDDIQIGQDS
+842 NNLDDIKIGYDP
-854 RIQNAKQASAD
+854 RIQDARWASD
-865 YKDKLQ
+865 NYRDKLQ
-871 NKDSYINYWQNRLT
+871 NKDDYISLWQHRLE
-885 NEKAAR
+885 NEKMAR
-891 DAYVAAHPQATSV
+891 DAYIAAHPQVTSV

-912 NMADELAGVKGAS
+912 NMADELAGVKGTS
-925 IKRGLKPNLTGY
+925 IKGGRNPKLTGY
-937 NAKQTAANDALYNT
+937 DAKRTAADDALYNT
-951 SYRRASRE
+951 SYRRAGRE

-969 LNEQLNRAVGRH
+969 LNEQLNRAVGKH

-989 AAKQQEIDNKT
+989 TAKQQEIDNKT
-1000 QIRAKLKA
+1000 QARTKLKT
-1008 DNQEAKDWLTKN
+1008 DHFEAIDWLKRN
-1020 NLTEY
+1020 NPTEY
-1025 GNLRRQLAEAR
+1025 ANLRHQLAEAR
-1036 RQENGLQPYE
+1036 IQEKGLQPYE

-1058 IKSIV
+1058 LKGMI
-1063 DQPGQTPEFQKLRD
+1063 DQPGQTSEFQKLRD

-1084 TINFTLTNPN
+1084 TISFTLTDPT
-1094 GTTRTVTRNWDYI
+1094 GATRTVTRNWDYI
-1107 LRKYGIKY
+1107 LKKYGIKY

-1121 NNVRKYEL
+1121 NNVRKYNL
-1129 GSSIKNVQG
+1129 GSTITNVTS
-1138 NADWFTHMYK
+1138 NADWFTDMYS
-1148 HQSMQN
+1148 HQSMQDWLN
-1154 WIKNFNADNYQ
+1154 KIDATNYTTFN
-1165 DFNQLQDSW
+1165 DFQTSW
-1174 YNNLQVTGYD
+1174 KQNLIRSGYT
-1184 PNNPQQAK
+1184 PGREAK
-1192 GEGNGPSQAVLNR
+1192 GGTNGPDLEIKKR
-1205 QKEWNKTGTNA
+1205 QENWNTTGTNA
-1216 AIEAAKTLGILI
+1216 AIQQAIDNKKIKPS
-1228 GNGGTKDTQQGQYQD
+1228 GNSGDNKDRGYVD

-1261 KGHDTELQALVN
+1261 KGHDTELQALIN
-1273 AFKGRG
+1273 AFKDRG
-1279 LDYYLDPETD
+1279 LDYYLDPKTN

-1295 LESTDKKGTTPIDS
+1295 LESTDKKVTTLVDS

-1314 LFALGDEEK
+1314 LFALGNGEK

-1328 FDQVR
+1328 FNQVR
-1333 QFNVDPRVYSVAHN
+1333 QFNIDPRVYSVAHN
-1347 AYANTVNDKMIANQ
+1347 TYANTVNDKMTANT
-1361 IDAMRKGLTLYDP
+1361 IDAMRRGLTLYDP

-1384 LDRLMNSYQIAGQ
+1384 LDKLMDSYQIAGQ
-1397 MYHIASQ
+1397 VYHVASQ

-1411 SQSSIYTDTIM
+1411 LQSSVYTDAVM
-1422 KVLDFVRQGNNEYN
+1422 KALDFVRQGNNEYN

-1451 NESNANYDNTMK
+1451 DESNANYDHAMK
-1463 NRASIGDLIDNIANV
+1463 NKAAIGDLIDNIANA
-1478 ENAHDAKEFTNNDV
+1478 ENANNAKKFANNHVLYEEFMV
-1492 LWQEMMYGT
+1492 PI
-1501 KQKANKREALTEQF
+1501 KQKANKREALEERF
-1515 ALSDIKNDV
+1515 ALSDIKNDI
-1524 KYNLSDYAKQ
+1524 KYNLGDYAKQ
-1534 SGIPL
+1534 IGIPL
-1539 SNDEE
+1539 SKDEE

-1551 SGSMTYSELGG
+1551 SGSTTYSGLGG
-1562 NDRATKARLQKAYI
+1562 NDNIAKIRLQKAYI
-1576 SAVRKAEEI
+1576 SAARKAEEI

-1600 YSASRQMAAKNT
+1600 YSASRQIAAKNT
-1612 LDEFVNFKLAPKGT
+1612 LDEFADFKLAPKGT

-1633 TLTLKDGSKI
+1633 TLILKDGSKI
-1643 AIAKIRERSKN
+1643 AVAKIREQSKN
-1654 ADRFY
+1654 TDRFY
-1659 KTVKDIHNRVDKAIA
+1659 KTVKDIHDRVDKAIA
-1674 RVDKKMYRRRDPEKR
+1674 RVDKKMYRHRDPEKR

>member
-17 KELDMQDYINNID
+17 RELDMQDYINNID

-47 DDQIAEFQASYNRLI
+47 DDQVAEFQASYNRLI

-84 TDLQGEFNNIDN
+84 TDSQGEFNNVDN
-96 DDIDPAGSQ
+96 DDIDPSGSQ

-119 YNLLKDKKKKK
+119 YNLLKDKKKKN
-130 YKTFNAN
+130 YKTFDAN

-162 DLNKHGFATW
+162 DLNKHGFAAW

-305 KLEEKQKR
+305 KAEEEQKR
-313 EEQLKLARNQWVDN
+313 EERLKLARNQWVDN
-327 AASIFNNKYSN
+327 AASIFNDKYSN
-338 WYSQEKPSYLSFLRN
+338 WYSLEKPSYLSFLRN

-368 SSWGPSYLNQDGTL
+368 QSWGPEYLNQDGTL
-382 NSNKLNQYINDFLK
+382 NSNKLNQYMNDFLK

-401 GNDDRVRNIL
+401 GNDDKVRNIL
-411 SLIYSNIAEPITEGK
+411 SLIYANMAEPITEGK

-441 YGALI
+441 FGALI
-446 YNPDKQQL
+446 YNPNKQQL
-454 FYSFIAN
+454 FYSFIAD

-503 VAFANKRNDYIKSK
+503 SAFANKRNDYIKSK

-530 RSREPGG
+530 RSREPAG

-634 KTLTPRIIAA
+634 KTFTPRIIAA

-652 NAPEMVKSLK
+652 NAPEMVKSLN

-701 TARRLVKPAQTMDN
+701 TARGLVKPAQTTDN
-715 VAIRVRKK
+715 VAVRVRKK

-731 ILSKAETE
+731 VLTKAETE
-739 KAKAAKNNKELLD
+739 KAKAAKNNKELSN
-752 ILKSRK
+752 ILQSRK

-767 KKSLIPRLRIPRNGN
+767 NNSLIPRLRIPRNGN
-782 SMIHFEQQQAR
+782 SMFYFKQQRAR
-793 LMPIMRDQKS
+793 LMPIMVDQKT
-803 GKLFAKNGKWGAD
+803 GRLFARNGRWGAD
-816 IISDRYLPNSKRL
+816 VIGYRILPNEDRL
-829 ARRTSNYRETLKQ
+829 AGSTSKYRETIRQ
-842 DKLDDIQIGQDS
+842 NNLDDIEIGYDS
-854 RIQNAKQASAD
+854 RIQDAKQASDD
-865 YKDKLQ
+865 YRDKLQ
-871 NKDSYINYWQNRLT
+871 NRASYINYWQTKLE
-885 NEKAAR
+885 NEKAVR
-891 DAYVAAHPQATSV
+891 DAY
-904 KELRTRVQ
+904 
-912 NMADELAGVKGAS
+912 
-925 IKRGLKPNLTGY
+925 I
-937 NAKQTAANDALYNT
+937 AANPEAGI
-951 SYRRASRE
+951 E
-959 LTRLRKELKD
+959 
-969 LNEQLNRAVGRH
+969 
-981 KTPIREKI
+981 
-989 AAKQQEIDNKT
+989 
-1000 QIRAKLKA
+1000 
-1008 DNQEAKDWLTKN
+1008 DNQLQFYEAN
-1020 NLTEY
+1020 
-1025 GNLRRQLAEAR
+1025 
-1036 RQENGLQPYE
+1036 
-1046 TRVTEATNELNK
+1046 VTNATNELNK
-1058 IKSIV
+1058 IKGMV
-1063 DQPGQTPEFQKLRD
+1063 NKPGQTSEFQKLRD
-1077 DLDPTTN
+1077 DLDPITN
-1084 TINFTLTNPN
+1084 TISFTLTDPT
-1094 GTTRTVTRNWDYI
+1094 GSTRTVTRNWDYI
-1107 LRKYGIKY
+1107 LKKYGIKY

-1121 NNVRKYEL
+1121 NNVRKYNL
-1129 GSSIKNVQG
+1129 GSTITNVTS
-1138 NADWFTHMYK
+1138 NADWFTDMYS
-1148 HQSMQN
+1148 HQSMQDWLN
-1154 WIKNFNADNYQ
+1154 KIDKTNYETFNNFQ
-1165 DFNQLQDSW
+1165 TSW
-1174 YNNLQVTGYD
+1174 KQNLIRSGYTSGRE
-1184 PNNPQQAK
+1184 AK
-1192 GEGNGPSQAVLNR
+1192 GGTNGPDPEIKKR
-1205 QKEWNKTGTNA
+1205 QEDWNTTGTNA
-1216 AIEAAKTLGILI
+1216 AIQQAIDNKKIKPS
-1228 GNGGTKDTQQGQYQD
+1228 GNSGDNKDRGYVD

-1273 AFKGRG
+1273 AFKGKN
-1279 LDYYLDPETD
+1279 LDYYLDPETN

-1295 LESTDKKGTTPIDS
+1295 LESTDKKGTTPVDS

-1314 LFALGDEEK
+1314 LFALGDGEK

-1347 AYANTVNDKMIANQ
+1347 AYANTVNDKMTANT
-1361 IDAMRKGLTLYDP
+1361 IDAMRRGLTLYDP

-1384 LDRLMNSYQIAGQ
+1384 LDKLMDSYQIAGQ
-1397 MYHIASQ
+1397 IYHIASQ

-1411 SQSSIYTDTIM
+1411 LQSSVYTDAIM
-1422 KVLDFVRQGNNEYN
+1422 KALDFVRQGNNEYN
-1436 ESLRESGDTIWNLRY
+1436 ESLRESGDTIWDLRY
-1451 NESNANYDNTMK
+1451 DESNANYDHAMK
-1463 NRASIGDLIDNIANV
+1463 NKASIGDLIDNIANV

-1492 LWQEMMYGT
+1492 LWQEMMYPI
-1501 KQKANKREALTEQF
+1501 KQKANKIEALEEQY
-1515 ALSDIKNDV
+1515 ALSDIKNDI
-1524 KYNLSDYAKQ
+1524 KYNLGDYARQ
-1534 SGIPL
+1534 NGTPL
-1539 SNDEE
+1539 SKDEE
-1544 EAWQAII
+1544 EAWQAIV
-1551 SGSMTYSELGG
+1551 SGDKTYSELGG
-1562 NDRATKARLQKAYI
+1562 DDEEVKARLQKAYMN
-1576 SAVRKAEEI
+1576 AFRKASEI

-1592 YYGIAPGK
+1592 YYNIPQSN
-1600 YSASRQMAAKNT
+1600 YSSVRQVVTEDWYRQKPKNK
-1612 LDEFVNFKLAPKGT
+1612 N
-1626 QKAEKGG
+1626 GG
-1633 TLTLKDGSKI
+1633 TLELKDGSKI

-1654 ADRFY
+1654 ADRFN
-1659 KTVKDIHNRVDKAIA
+1659 KVIKDKHDRIDKAIA
-1674 RVDKKMYRRRDPEKR
+1674 RLDKKMYKRRDPEKR
-1689 RK
+1689 GK

>member
-17 KELDMQDYINNID
+17 RELDMQDYINNID

-47 DDQIAEFQASYNRLI
+47 DDQVAEFQASYNRLI
-62 NAFKQQLTDNSNRF
+62 NAFKQQLTDNNNRF

-84 TDLQGEFNNIDN
+84 TDLQGEFDNADN
-96 DDIDPAGSQ
+96 DYKGGQ
-105 YYYNDKGERITTDD
+105 YYYNDKGERIDTNA
-119 YNLLKDKKKKK
+119 YNSLKDKKKKN
-130 YKTFNAN
+130 YKTFDAN

-162 DLNKHGFATW
+162 DLNKHGFAAW
-172 WNKVNNPMGGD
+172 WNKVNNPMGGE

-278 TTEENADLTLAEK
+278 TTEENADLTQAQREQIQAEK
-291 EQIAAKKKAAEEQK
+291 KAKEEQK
-305 KLEEKQKR
+305 KLEEEQKR
-313 EEQLKLARNQWVDN
+313 EKQLKLARNQWVDN
-327 AASIFNNKYSN
+327 AASIFNDKYSN
-338 WYSQEKPSYLSFLRN
+338 WYSLEKPNRISFDR
-353 SWYTNDGK
+353 SQWYTNDGK
-361 INENKLF
+361 LRADKLF
-368 SSWGPSYLNQDGTL
+368 QSWEPSYLNQNGTL
-382 NSNKLNQYINDFLK
+382 NSNKLNQYMDTFLTK
-396 RPFHY
+396 PFHY
-401 GNDDRVRNIL
+401 NNDDKVRNIL

-441 YGALI
+441 FGALI
-446 YNPDKQQL
+446 YNPNKQQL

-503 VAFANKRNDYIKSK
+503 SAFANKRNDYIKSK

-537 RKNALKPNNGF
+537 RKNVLKPNNGF

-567 ASFTPAVGASTALG
+567 ASFTPAVGASTVLG

-613 VLGLIPGTAAVTKS
+613 VLGLIPGTAAATKS

-644 IGTVGTIA
+644 IGTVGTIT
-652 NAPEMVKSLK
+652 NAPEMVKSLN

-701 TARRLVKPAQTMDN
+701 TARGLVKPAQTTDN
-715 VAIRVRKK
+715 VAVRVRKK

-739 KAKAAKNNKELLD
+739 KAKAAKNNKELSN
-752 ILKSRK
+752 ILQSRK

-767 KKSLIPRLRIPRNGN
+767 NKSIIPRLRIPRNGN
-782 SMIHFEQQQAR
+782 SMIYFKQQQAH
-793 LMPIMRDQKS
+793 LMPIMRDQKT
-803 GKLFAKNGKWGAD
+803 GRLFAKNGRWGAD
-816 IISDRYLPNSKRL
+816 VIGNKILPDKDRL
-829 ARRTSNYRETLKQ
+829 ARRTSKYRETL
-842 DKLDDIQIGQDS
+842 
-854 RIQNAKQASAD
+854 R
-865 YKDKLQ
+865 Q
-871 NKDSYINYWQNRLT
+871 NKL
-885 NEKAAR
+885 
-891 DAYVAAHPQATSV
+891 
-904 KELRTRVQ
+904 
-912 NMADELAGVKGAS
+912 
-925 IKRGLKPNLTGY
+925 
-937 NAKQTAANDALYNT
+937 
-951 SYRRASRE
+951 
-959 LTRLRKELKD
+959 
-969 LNEQLNRAVGRH
+969 
-981 KTPIREKI
+981 
-989 AAKQQEIDNKT
+989 
-1000 QIRAKLKA
+1000 
-1008 DNQEAKDWLTKN
+1008 
-1020 NLTEY
+1020 
-1025 GNLRRQLAEAR
+1025 
-1036 RQENGLQPYE
+1036 
-1046 TRVTEATNELNK
+1046 
-1058 IKSIV
+1058 
-1063 DQPGQTPEFQKLRD
+1063 
-1077 DLDPTTN
+1077 
-1084 TINFTLTNPN
+1084 
-1094 GTTRTVTRNWDYI
+1094 
-1107 LRKYGIKY
+1107 

-1121 NNVRKYEL
+1121 NNVRKYNL
-1129 GSSIKNVQG
+1129 GSIITNVTS
-1138 NADWFTHMYK
+1138 NADWFTDMYS
-1148 HQSMQN
+1148 HQSMQDWLN
-1154 WIKNFNADNYQ
+1154 KIDKTNYETFNNFQ
-1165 DFNQLQDSW
+1165 TSW
-1174 YNNLQVTGYD
+1174 KQNLIRSGYT
-1184 PNNPQQAK
+1184 PGKEAR
-1192 GEGNGPSQAVLNR
+1192 GGTNGPDPEIKKR
-1205 QKEWNKTGTNA
+1205 QEDWNTTGTNA
-1216 AIEAAKTLGILI
+1216 AIQQAILSGKI
-1228 GNGGTKDTQQGQYQD
+1228 KPSGNSGDNKDRGYVD

-1261 KGHDTELQALVN
+1261 KGHDTELQALIN

-1279 LDYYLDPETD
+1279 LDYYLDSETD

-1295 LESTDKKGTTPIDS
+1295 LESIDKKGTTPVDS

-1314 LFALGDEEK
+1314 LFALGDKEK

-1328 FDQVR
+1328 FNQVR
-1333 QFNVDPRVYSVAHN
+1333 QFNIDPRVYSVAHN
-1347 AYANTVNDKMIANQ
+1347 TYANTVNDNMTTNT
-1361 IDAMRKGLTLYDP
+1361 IDAMRRGLTLYDP

-1384 LDRLMNSYQIAGQ
+1384 LDKLMDSYQIAGQ
-1397 MYHIASQ
+1397 VYHVASQ

-1411 SQSSIYTDTIM
+1411 LQSSVYTDAIM
-1422 KVLDFVRQGNNEYN
+1422 KALDFVRQGNNEYN

-1451 NESNANYDNTMK
+1451 DESNANYDHAMRNK
-1463 NRASIGDLIDNIANV
+1463 AAIGDLIDNIANA
-1478 ENAHDAKEFTNNDV
+1478 ENANNAKKFANNDV
-1492 LWQEMMYGT
+1492 LYKEFMVPI
-1501 KQKANKREALTEQF
+1501 KQKANKREALEERF
-1515 ALSDIKNDV
+1515 ALSGIKTDIR
-1524 KYNLSDYAKQ
+1524 YNLSDYAKQ
-1534 SGIPL
+1534 IGMPL
-1539 SNDEE
+1539 SKDEE

-1551 SGSMTYSELGG
+1551 SGSTTYSGLGG
-1562 NDRATKARLQKAYI
+1562 NDNIAKARLQKAYI
-1576 SAVRKAEEI
+1576 SASRKAEEI
-1585 EQNKIRG
+1585 EQNKIG
-1592 YYGIAPGK
+1592 EYYGIAPGK
-1600 YSASRQMAAKNT
+1600 YAVSRQMAAKNT
-1612 LDEFVNFKLAPKGT
+1612 LDEFADFKLAPKGT

-1643 AIAKIRERSKN
+1643 AIAKIRERSKD

-1659 KTVKDIHNRVDKAIA
+1659 KTVKDIHDRVDKAIA

>member
-17 KELDMQDYINNID
+17 RELDMQDYINNID

-47 DDQIAEFQASYNRLI
+47 DDQVAEFQASYNRLI

-84 TDLQGEFNNIDN
+84 TDSQGEFDNVDN
-96 DDIDPAGSQ
+96 DDIDPSGSQ
-105 YYYNDKGERITTDD
+105 YYYNDKGERITTND
-119 YNLLKDKKKKK
+119 YNLLKDKKKKN
-130 YKTFNAN
+130 YKTFDAN

-162 DLNKHGFATW
+162 DLNKHGFAAW
-172 WNKVNNPMGGD
+172 WNKVNNPMGGE

-201 KVDKRAKI
+201 KVNKRAKI

-291 EQIAAKKKAAEEQK
+291 EQIAAEKKAAEEKKKAAEEK
-305 KLEEKQKR
+305 KKAEEEQKR
-313 EEQLKLARNQWVDN
+313 EEELKLARQQWVN
-327 AASIFNNKYSN
+327 NVANIFNNKYSK
-338 WYSQEKPSYLSFLRN
+338 WYSLENPNRMQFTRN
-353 SWYTNDGK
+353 EWYTDDGK
-361 INENKLF
+361 LKADKLF
-368 SSWGPSYLNQDGTL
+368 QSWNTYYLNQDKTGL
-382 NSNKLNQYINDFLK
+382 DSVKLNWYMDEFLK
-396 RPFHY
+396 APFRDY
-401 GNDDRVRNIL
+401 KNDERVRNIL
-411 SLIYSNIAEPITEGK
+411 SLIYSGIAEPITEGK

-446 YNPDKQQL
+446 YNPNKQQL

-472 YLKQYENLNTN
+472 YLKKYENLNTN

-491 GIISLQYGGDFG
+491 GVIFLQYGGDFG
-503 VAFANKRNDYIKSK
+503 SAFANKRNDYIKSK

-567 ASFTPAVGASTALG
+567 ASFTPFVGASTALG

-613 VLGLIPGTAAVTKS
+613 VLGLIPGTAAATKS

-634 KTLTPRIIAA
+634 KTFTPRIIAA
-644 IGTVGTIA
+644 MGTVGTIA
-652 NAPEMVKSLK
+652 NAPEMVKSLN
-662 KLNTDEHLTVQDW
+662 KLNSDEHLTVQDW

-701 TARRLVKPAQTMDN
+701 TARGLVKPAQTTDN

-723 GTNNVENI
+723 GTNNIENI
-731 ILSKAETE
+731 VLTKSETE
-739 KAKAAKNNKELLD
+739 KAKATKNNKELSN
-752 ILKSRK
+752 ILQSRK

-767 KKSLIPRLRIPRNGN
+767 NNSLIPGLRIPRNGN
-782 SMIHFEQQQAR
+782 SMFYFKQQRAH
-793 LMPIMRDQKS
+793 LMPVMVDQKT
-803 GKLFAKNGKWGAD
+803 GRLFARNGRWGAD
-816 IISDRYLPNSKRL
+816 VIGDTHLPNNKRL
-829 ARRTSNYRETLKQ
+829 AGSTSKYRETL
-842 DKLDDIQIGQDS
+842 
-854 RIQNAKQASAD
+854 R
-865 YKDKLQ
+865 Q
-871 NKDSYINYWQNRLT
+871 NKL
-885 NEKAAR
+885 
-891 DAYVAAHPQATSV
+891 
-904 KELRTRVQ
+904 
-912 NMADELAGVKGAS
+912 
-925 IKRGLKPNLTGY
+925 
-937 NAKQTAANDALYNT
+937 
-951 SYRRASRE
+951 
-959 LTRLRKELKD
+959 
-969 LNEQLNRAVGRH
+969 
-981 KTPIREKI
+981 
-989 AAKQQEIDNKT
+989 
-1000 QIRAKLKA
+1000 
-1008 DNQEAKDWLTKN
+1008 
-1020 NLTEY
+1020 
-1025 GNLRRQLAEAR
+1025 
-1036 RQENGLQPYE
+1036 
-1046 TRVTEATNELNK
+1046 
-1058 IKSIV
+1058 
-1063 DQPGQTPEFQKLRD
+1063 
-1077 DLDPTTN
+1077 
-1084 TINFTLTNPN
+1084 
-1094 GTTRTVTRNWDYI
+1094 
-1107 LRKYGIKY
+1107 

-1121 NNVRKYEL
+1121 NNVRKYNL
-1129 GSSIKNVQG
+1129 GNTITNVTS
-1138 NADWFTHMYK
+1138 NADWFTDMYS
-1148 HQSMQN
+1148 HQSMQDWLN
-1154 WIKNFNADNYQ
+1154 KIDATNYETFNDFQTSWKQNLIK
-1165 DFNQLQDSW
+1165 S
-1174 YNNLQVTGYD
+1174 GYK
-1184 PNNPQQAK
+1184 PGKEAK
-1192 GEGNGPSQAVLNR
+1192 GGTNGPDPEIKKR
-1205 QKEWNKTGTNA
+1205 QENWNTTGTNA
-1216 AIEAAKTLGILI
+1216 AIQQAIANKKIKPSGNSGDNT
-1228 GNGGTKDTQQGQYQD
+1228 NGGFAD

-1261 KGHDTELQALVN
+1261 KGHNTELQTLVN
-1273 AFKGRG
+1273 TFKSKG
-1279 LDYYLDPETD
+1279 LDYYLDLKTN

-1295 LESTDKKGTTPIDS
+1295 LESTDKKGTTPVDS

-1314 LFALGDEEK
+1314 LYALGDKEDVEE

-1333 QFNVDPRVYSVAHN
+1333 QFNIDPRVYSVAHN
-1347 AYANTVNDKMIANQ
+1347 AYANTVNNKMTANT
-1361 IDAMRKGLTLYDP
+1361 IDAMRRGLTLYDP
-1374 KNTNKYLRGK
+1374 KNSTKYLEG
-1384 LDRLMNSYQIAGQ
+1384 DFDALMNGQQAAGQ
-1397 MYHIASQ
+1397 LMHLASQ
-1404 PLTSDGN
+1404 PLISDGN
-1411 SQSSIYTDTIM
+1411 TQTSAYTDSVI
-1422 KVLDFVRQGNNEYN
+1422 KALDYIRQNNAINNQAFKKSKDE
-1436 ESLRESGDTIWNLRY
+1436 IWKLRY
-1451 NESNANYDNTMK
+1451 DEGNANYDRAMK
-1463 NRASIGDLIDNIANV
+1463 NRQIIGDYIDNIANA
-1478 ENAHDAKEFTNNDV
+1478 ENVHDAKEFANNDV
-1492 LWQEMMYGT
+1492 LNKELLT
-1501 KQKANKREALTEQF
+1501 PIKQKANKREAMEKYY
-1515 ALSDIKNDV
+1515 ALLDIENDV
-1524 KYNLSDYAKQ
+1524 KYNLSEYAKQ
-1534 SGIPL
+1534 SGKPL
-1539 SNDEE
+1539 SKDEE
-1544 EAWQAII
+1544 EAWQAVI
-1551 SGSMTYSELGG
+1551 SGDKTYSELGG
-1562 NDRATKARLQKAYI
+1562 EDKEAQKRLQKAYI
-1576 SAVRKAEEI
+1576 NALRKASEI
-1585 EQNKIRG
+1585 EQDKNRE

-1600 YSASRQMAAKNT
+1600 YSASRQMAAKNA
-1612 LDEFVNFKLAPKGT
+1612 LDEFTDFKLAPKRT
-1626 QKAEKGG
+1626 QKVEKEGL
-1633 TLTLKDGSKI
+1633 LTLKDGSKI
-1643 AIAKIRERSKN
+1643 AVAKIRERSKN

-1659 KTVKDIHNRVDKAIA
+1659 KAVKDIHDRVDKAIA

>member
-17 KELDMQDYINNID
+17 RELDMQDYINNID

-47 DDQIAEFQASYNRLI
+47 DDQVAEFQASYNRLI

-84 TDLQGEFNNIDN
+84 TDLQGEFDNADN
-96 DDIDPAGSQ
+96 DYEGGQ
-105 YYYNDKGERITTDD
+105 YYYNNKGERIDTNA
-119 YNLLKDKKKKK
+119 YNSLKDKKKKN
-130 YKTFNAN
+130 YKTFDAN

-162 DLNKHGFATW
+162 DLNKHGFAAW

-201 KVDKRAKI
+201 KVNKRAKI

-278 TTEENADLTLAEK
+278 TTEENADLTQAQR

-305 KLEEKQKR
+305 KAEEEQKR
-313 EEQLKLARNQWVDN
+313 EERLKLARNQWVDN
-327 AASIFNNKYSN
+327 AASIFNDKYSN
-338 WYSQEKPSYLSFLRN
+338 WYSLEKPSYLSFLRN

-368 SSWGPSYLNQDGTL
+368 QSWGPEYLNQDGTL
-382 NSNKLNQYINDFLK
+382 NSNKLNQYMNNFLK
-396 RPFHY
+396 KPFHY
-401 GNDDRVRNIL
+401 DNDDRVRNIL
-411 SLIYSNIAEPITEGK
+411 SLIYANMAEPITEGK

-441 YGALI
+441 FGALI
-446 YNPDKQQL
+446 YNPTKQQL
-454 FYSFIAN
+454 FYSFIAD

-503 VAFANKRNDYIKSK
+503 SAFANKRNDYIKSK

-530 RSREPGG
+530 RSREPAGS
-537 RKNALKPNNGF
+537 KNVLKLNNGF

-644 IGTVGTIA
+644 VGTVGTIA

-684 VVQGVAAGGRKY
+684 VVQGIAAGGRKY

-701 TARRLVKPAQTMDN
+701 TAKGLVKPARTTDN
-715 VAIRVRKK
+715 VAVRVRKK
-723 GTNNVENI
+723 GTNNVENVV
-731 ILSKAETE
+731 LTAAET
-739 KAKAAKNNKELLD
+739 KQAKAAKNNEELSK
-752 ILKSRK
+752 ILRSRK

-767 KKSLIPRLRIPRNGN
+767 NNSLIPRLRIPRNGN
-782 SMIHFEQQQAR
+782 SMLYFKQERAR
-793 LMPIMRDQKS
+793 LMPIMVDQKT
-803 GKLFAKNGKWGAD
+803 GKLFARNGRWGAD
-816 IISDRYLPNSKRL
+816 ITNNKYLPNKDRLVVSTSK
-829 ARRTSNYRETLKQ
+829 YRKT
-842 DKLDDIQIGQDS
+842 I
-854 RIQNAKQASAD
+854 R
-865 YKDKLQ
+865 Q
-871 NKDSYINYWQNRLT
+871 NKL
-885 NEKAAR
+885 
-891 DAYVAAHPQATSV
+891 
-904 KELRTRVQ
+904 
-912 NMADELAGVKGAS
+912 
-925 IKRGLKPNLTGY
+925 
-937 NAKQTAANDALYNT
+937 
-951 SYRRASRE
+951 
-959 LTRLRKELKD
+959 
-969 LNEQLNRAVGRH
+969 
-981 KTPIREKI
+981 
-989 AAKQQEIDNKT
+989 
-1000 QIRAKLKA
+1000 
-1008 DNQEAKDWLTKN
+1008 
-1020 NLTEY
+1020 
-1025 GNLRRQLAEAR
+1025 
-1036 RQENGLQPYE
+1036 
-1046 TRVTEATNELNK
+1046 
-1058 IKSIV
+1058 
-1063 DQPGQTPEFQKLRD
+1063 
-1077 DLDPTTN
+1077 
-1084 TINFTLTNPN
+1084 
-1094 GTTRTVTRNWDYI
+1094 
-1107 LRKYGIKY
+1107 

-1121 NNVRKYEL
+1121 NNVRKYNL
-1129 GSSIKNVQG
+1129 GSTITNVTS
-1138 NADWFTHMYK
+1138 NADWFTDMYS
-1148 HQSMQN
+1148 HQSMQDWLN
-1154 WIKNFNADNYQ
+1154 KIDATNYTTFN
-1165 DFNQLQDSW
+1165 DFQTSW
-1174 YNNLQVTGYD
+1174 KQNLIRSGYK
-1184 PNNPQQAK
+1184 PGREAK
-1192 GEGNGPSQAVLNR
+1192 GGENGPDPEIKKR
-1205 QKEWNKTGTNA
+1205 QENWNTTGTNA
-1216 AIEAAKTLGILI
+1216 AIQQAIDNKKIKPS
-1228 GNGGTKDTQQGQYQD
+1228 GNSGDNKDRGYVD

-1261 KGHDTELQALVN
+1261 KGHDAELQTLIN
-1273 AFKGRG
+1273 TFKGRG
-1279 LDYYLDPETD
+1279 LDYYLDPETN

-1295 LESTDKKGTTPIDS
+1295 LESVDKKATTLVDS

-1314 LFALGDEEK
+1314 LSALGDVEK
-1323 KQSTN
+1323 NKSTN

-1347 AYANTVNDKMIANQ
+1347 AYANTVNDNMTANQ
-1361 IDAMRKGLTLYDP
+1361 IDAMRRGLTLYDP

-1384 LDRLMNSYQIAGQ
+1384 LDKLMDSYQIAGQ
-1397 MYHIASQ
+1397 VYHVASQ

-1411 SQSSIYTDTIM
+1411 LQSSVYTDAIM
-1422 KVLDFVRQGNNEYN
+1422 KALDFVRQGNSEYN

-1451 NESNANYDNTMK
+1451 NESNTNYDIAMK
-1463 NRASIGDLIDNIANV
+1463 NRAAIGDLIDNIANA
-1478 ENAHDAKEFTNNDV
+1478 ENANNAKKFANNDV
-1492 LWQEMMYGT
+1492 LYKELMIPI
-1501 KQKANKREALTEQF
+1501 KQKANKREALEEQF

-1524 KYNLSDYAKQ
+1524 KYNLGDYAMQ
-1534 SGIPL
+1534 IGMPL
-1539 SNDEE
+1539 SNDEK

-1562 NDRATKARLQKAYI
+1562 SDKVAKARLQKAYI
-1576 SAVRKAEEI
+1576 SAARKAQEI

-1600 YSASRQMAAKNT
+1600 YSASRQMAAKNA
-1612 LDEFVNFKLAPKGT
+1612 LDEFADFKLAPKGT
-1626 QKAEKGG
+1626 QKAENGG

-1643 AIAKIRERSKN
+1643 AVAKIRERSKN

-1659 KTVKDIHNRVDKAIA
+1659 KTVKDIHDRVDKAIA

>member
-17 KELDMQDYINNID
+17 RELDMQDYINNID

-47 DDQIAEFQASYNRLI
+47 DDQVAEFQASYNRLI
-62 NAFKQQLTDNSNRF
+62 NAFKQQLTDNNNRF

-84 TDLQGEFNNIDN
+84 TDLQGEFDNADN
-96 DDIDPAGSQ
+96 DYEGGQ
-105 YYYNDKGERITTDD
+105 YYYNDKGERIDTNA
-119 YNLLKDKKKKK
+119 YNSLKDKKKKN
-130 YKTFNAN
+130 YKTFDAN

-162 DLNKHGFATW
+162 DLNKHGFAAW

-278 TTEENADLTLAEK
+278 TTEENADLTQAQR
-291 EQIAAKKKAAEEQK
+291 EQIQAEKKAAEEQK
-305 KLEEKQKR
+305 KLEEEQKR

-338 WYSQEKPSYLSFLRN
+338 WYSLEKPSYLSFLRN

-368 SSWGPSYLNQDGTL
+368 QSWGPEYLNQDGTL
-382 NSNKLNQYINDFLK
+382 NSNKLNQYMNNFLK
-396 RPFHY
+396 KPFHY

-411 SLIYSNIAEPITEGK
+411 SLIYANMAEPITEGK

-446 YNPDKQQL
+446 YNPNKQQL
-454 FYSFIAN
+454 FYSFIAD

-503 VAFANKRNDYIKSK
+503 SAFTNKRNDYIKSK

-567 ASFTPAVGASTALG
+567 ASFTPAVGASTAIG
-581 AAGTTQHLIADIRED
+581 IAGTTQHLIADMRED
-596 GLDWGDI
+596 GIDWGDI

-696 HTVRG
+696 HTVKG
-701 TARRLVKPAQTMDN
+701 TARGLVKPAQTTNN
-715 VAIRVRKK
+715 VAVRVRKK
-723 GTNNVENI
+723 GTKDVENI

-739 KAKAAKNNKELLD
+739 KAKAAKNNKELSE
-752 ILKSRK
+752 ILQSRK

-767 KKSLIPRLRIPRNGN
+767 NKSLIPRLRIPRNGN
-782 SMIHFEQQQAR
+782 SMLYFKQQRAR

-803 GKLFAKNGKWGAD
+803 GRLFARNGRWGEDVIGATH
-816 IISDRYLPNSKRL
+816 LPNEERL

-842 DKLDDIQIGQDS
+842 NKLDDIEIGQDS
-854 RIQNAKQASAD
+854 RIQDAKHASDD
-865 YKDKLQ
+865 YRDKLE
-871 NKDSYINYWQNRLT
+871 NKDFYTSYWQTRLA

-891 DAYVAAHPQATSV
+891 DAYIAAHPQATSV

-925 IKRGLKPNLTGY
+925 IKRGLKPDLTGY
-937 NAKQTAANDALYNT
+937 NAKQTAADDASYNT
-951 SYRRASRE
+951 SFNRAGRE
-959 LTRLRKELKD
+959 LTKLRKRLKE
-969 LNEQLNRAVGRH
+969 LNEQLNGLVGKHRI
-981 KTPIREKI
+981 PIKKQI
-989 AAKQQEIDNKT
+989 ADIEQEIATKT
-1000 QIRAKLKA
+1000 QARAKLKT
-1008 DNQEAKDWLTKN
+1008 DHLEAIDWLKRN
-1020 NLTEY
+1020 DPTEY
-1025 GNLRRQLAEAR
+1025 ANLRHQLAEAR
-1036 RQENGLQPYE
+1036 IQEKGLQSYE
-1046 TRVTEATNELNK
+1046 TRVTDATNELNK
-1058 IKSIV
+1058 IKGIV
-1063 DQPGQTPEFQKLRD
+1063 DKQGQTPEFQKLRD
-1077 DLDPTTN
+1077 DVDPTTN
-1084 TINFTLTNPN
+1084 TISFTLTDPT
-1094 GTTRTVTRNWDYI
+1094 GATRTVKRNWDYI
-1107 LRKYGIKY
+1107 LKKYGIKY

-1121 NNVRKYEL
+1121 NNVRKYNL
-1129 GSSIKNVQG
+1129 GSTITNVTS
-1138 NADWFTHMYK
+1138 NADWFTDMYS
-1148 HQSMQN
+1148 HQSMQDWLN
-1154 WIKNFNADNYQ
+1154 KINATNYKTFN
-1165 DFNQLQDSW
+1165 DFQTSW
-1174 YNNLQVTGYD
+1174 KQNLVKSSYTPGRE
-1184 PNNPQQAK
+1184 AK
-1192 GEGNGPSQAVLNR
+1192 GGENGPDPEIKKR
-1205 QKEWNKTGTNA
+1205 QENWNTTGTNA
-1216 AIEAAKTLGILI
+1216 AIQQAILSGKI
-1228 GNGGTKDTQQGQYQD
+1228 KPSGNSGDNKDRGYID

-1279 LDYYLDPETD
+1279 LDYYLDPKTN

-1295 LESTDKKGTTPIDS
+1295 LESASEKVTTPVDS

-1314 LFALGDEEK
+1314 LFALGDGEK

-1328 FDQVR
+1328 FNQVR
-1333 QFNVDPRVYSVAHN
+1333 QFNIDPRVYSVAHN
-1347 AYANTVNDKMIANQ
+1347 TYANTVNDKMTANQ
-1361 IDAMRKGLTLYDP
+1361 IDAMRRGLTLYDP

-1384 LDRLMNSYQIAGQ
+1384 LDKLMDSYQIAGQ
-1397 MYHIASQ
+1397 VYHVASQ

-1411 SQSSIYTDTIM
+1411 LQSSVYTDAIM
-1422 KVLDFVRQGNNEYN
+1422 KALDFIRQGNNEYN

-1451 NESNANYDNTMK
+1451 DESNANYDNAMRNK
-1463 NRASIGDLIDNIANV
+1463 AFIGNLIDNIANA
-1478 ENAHDAKEFTNNDV
+1478 ENANNAKKFANNDV
-1492 LWQEMMYGT
+1492 LYKEFMIPI
-1501 KQKANKREALTEQF
+1501 KQKANKREALEERF
-1515 ALSDIKNDV
+1515 ALSGIKTDIR
-1524 KYNLSDYAKQ
+1524 YNLSDYAKQ
-1534 SGIPL
+1534 IGMPL
-1539 SNDEE
+1539 SKDEE

-1551 SGSMTYSELGG
+1551 SGSTTYSGLGG
-1562 NDRATKARLQKAYI
+1562 NDNIAKARLQKAYI
-1576 SAVRKAEEI
+1576 SAARKAEEI

-1612 LDEFVNFKLAPKGT
+1612 LDEFADFKLAPKGT

-1643 AIAKIRERSKN
+1643 AVAKIRERSKD
-1654 ADRFY
+1654 ADRFF
-1659 KTVKDIHNRVDKAIA
+1659 KTVKDIHDRVDKAIA
-1674 RVDKKMYRRRDPEKR
+1674 RVDKKMYRHRDPEKR
-1689 RK
+1689 KK

>member
-17 KELDMQDYINNID
+17 RELDMQDYINNID

-47 DDQIAEFQASYNRLI
+47 DDQVAEFQASYNRLI

-84 TDLQGEFNNIDN
+84 TDSQGEFDNADN
-96 DDIDPAGSQ
+96 DYEGGQ
-105 YYYNDKGERITTDD
+105 YYYNNKGERIDTNA
-119 YNLLKDKKKKK
+119 YNSLKDKKKKN
-130 YKTFNAN
+130 YKTFDAN

-162 DLNKHGFATW
+162 DLNKHGFAAW

-201 KVDKRAKI
+201 KVNKRAKI

-278 TTEENADLTLAEK
+278 TTEENADLTQAQREQIQAEK
-291 EQIAAKKKAAEEQK
+291 KAKEEQK
-305 KLEEKQKR
+305 KLEEEQKR
-313 EEQLKLARNQWVDN
+313 EERLKLARNQWVDN
-327 AASIFNNKYSN
+327 AASIFNDKYSN
-338 WYSQEKPSYLSFLRN
+338 WYSLEKPSYLSFLRN

-368 SSWGPSYLNQDGTL
+368 QSWGPEYLNQDGTL
-382 NSNKLNQYINDFLK
+382 NSNKLNQYMNNFLK

-401 GNDDRVRNIL
+401 DNDDRVRNIL
-411 SLIYSNIAEPITEGK
+411 SLIYANMAEPITEGK

-441 YGALI
+441 FGALI
-446 YNPDKQQL
+446 YNPNKQQL
-454 FYSFIAN
+454 FYSFIAD

-503 VAFANKRNDYIKSK
+503 SAFANKRNDYVKSK

-530 RSREPGG
+530 RSREPAG

-652 NAPEMVKSLK
+652 NAPEMVKSLN

-701 TARRLVKPAQTMDN
+701 TARRLVKPAQTTNN
-715 VAIRVRKK
+715 VAVRVRKK

-731 ILSKAETE
+731 VLTKAETE
-739 KAKAAKNNKELLD
+739 KAKAAKNNKELSQ
-752 ILKSRK
+752 ILQSRK
-758 DMEGYELAT
+758 DMKGYELAT
-767 KKSLIPRLRIPRNGN
+767 NNSLIPRLRIPRNGN
-782 SMIHFEQQQAR
+782 SMFYFRQQRAH
-793 LMPIMRDQKS
+793 LMPIMVDQKT
-803 GKLFAKNGKWGAD
+803 GRLFARNGRWGAD
-816 IISDRYLPNSKRL
+816 VIGDTHLPNNKRL
-829 ARRTSNYRETLKQ
+829 AGNTSKYRETIRQ
-842 DKLDDIQIGQDS
+842 NNLDDIEISYDS
-854 RIQNAKQASAD
+854 RIQDAKQASDD
-865 YKDKLQ
+865 YRDKLQ
-871 NKDSYINYWQNRLT
+871 NRASYISYWQTKLE
-885 NEKAAR
+885 NEKAVR
-891 DAYVAAHPQATSV
+891 DAY
-904 KELRTRVQ
+904 
-912 NMADELAGVKGAS
+912 
-925 IKRGLKPNLTGY
+925 I
-937 NAKQTAANDALYNT
+937 AANPEAGI
-951 SYRRASRE
+951 
-959 LTRLRKELKD
+959 K
-969 LNEQLNRAVGRH
+969 
-981 KTPIREKI
+981 
-989 AAKQQEIDNKT
+989 
-1000 QIRAKLKA
+1000 
-1008 DNQEAKDWLTKN
+1008 DNQLQFYEAN
-1020 NLTEY
+1020 
-1025 GNLRRQLAEAR
+1025 
-1036 RQENGLQPYE
+1036 
-1046 TRVTEATNELNK
+1046 VTNATNELNK
-1058 IKSIV
+1058 IKSMV
-1063 DQPGQTPEFQKLRD
+1063 NKPGQTPEFQKLRD

-1084 TINFTLTNPN
+1084 TISFTLTDPT
-1094 GTTRTVTRNWDYI
+1094 GATRTVTRNWDYI
-1107 LRKYGIKY
+1107 LKKYGIKY

-1121 NNVRKYEL
+1121 NNIRKYNL
-1129 GSSIKNVQG
+1129 GSTITNVTS
-1138 NADWFTHMYK
+1138 NADWFTDMYS
-1148 HQSMQN
+1148 HQSMQDWLN
-1154 WIKNFNADNYQ
+1154 KIDATNYETFNNFQTSWKQNLIK
-1165 DFNQLQDSW
+1165 S
-1174 YNNLQVTGYD
+1174 GYT
-1184 PNNPQQAK
+1184 PGREAK
-1192 GEGNGPSQAVLNR
+1192 GGVNGPDPDIKKR
-1205 QKEWNKTGTNA
+1205 QEDWNTTGTNT
-1216 AIEAAKTLGILI
+1216 AIQQAIDNKKIKPS
-1228 GNGGTKDTQQGQYQD
+1228 GNSGDNKDRGYVD

-1279 LDYYLDPETD
+1279 LDYYLDPETN

-1295 LESTDKKGTTPIDS
+1295 LESADKKVTTPVDS

-1314 LFALGDEEK
+1314 LFALGDGEK

-1333 QFNVDPRVYSVAHN
+1333 QFNIDPRVYSVAHN
-1347 AYANTVNDKMIANQ
+1347 AYANTVNDKMTANT
-1361 IDAMRKGLTLYDP
+1361 IDAMHRGLTLYDP
-1374 KNTNKYLRGK
+1374 KNTTKYLKGK
-1384 LDRLMNSYQIAGQ
+1384 LDKLMDSYQIAGQ
-1397 MYHIASQ
+1397 VYHIASQ

-1411 SQSSIYTDTIM
+1411 LQSSVYTDAIM
-1422 KVLDFVRQGNNEYN
+1422 KALDFVRQGNNEYN
-1436 ESLRESGDTIWNLRY
+1436 ESLRESEDTIWDLRY
-1451 NESNANYDNTMK
+1451 DESNANYDHTMK
-1463 NRASIGDLIDNIANV
+1463 NKASIGDLIDNIANA
-1478 ENAHDAKEFTNNDV
+1478 ENANNAKKFANNTVLYEEFMTPI
-1492 LWQEMMYGT
+1492 
-1501 KQKANKREALTEQF
+1501 KQKANKREALEEQF
-1515 ALSDIKNDV
+1515 ALSNIKKDV

-1534 SGIPL
+1534 IGMPL
-1539 SNDEE
+1539 SKDEE

-1551 SGSMTYSELGG
+1551 SGSTTYSELGG
-1562 NDRATKARLQKAYI
+1562 NDNIAKARLQKAYI
-1576 SAVRKAEEI
+1576 SAAKKAEEI
-1585 EQNKIRG
+1585 EQNKIG
-1592 YYGIAPGK
+1592 EYYGIAPGK
-1600 YSASRQMAAKNT
+1600 FIASRQMAAKNA
-1612 LDEFVNFKLAPKGT
+1612 LDEFADFKLAPKGT

-1643 AIAKIRERSKN
+1643 AVAKIRERSKN

-1659 KTVKDIHNRVDKAIA
+1659 KTVKDIQDRTDKAIA

>member
-47 DDQIAEFQASYNRLI
+47 DDQVAEFQASYNRLI
-62 NAFKQQLTDNSNRF
+62 NAFKQQLTDNNNRF

-84 TDLQGEFNNIDN
+84 TDSQGEFNNADN
-96 DDIDPAGSQ
+96 DDIDPSGSQ

-130 YKTFNAN
+130 YKTFDAN

-162 DLNKHGFATW
+162 DLNKHGFAAW
-172 WNKVNNPMGGD
+172 WNKVNNPMGGE

-278 TTEENADLTLAEK
+278 TTEENADLTQAQR
-291 EQIAAKKKAAEEQK
+291 EQIQAEKKAAEEQK
-305 KLEEKQKR
+305 KLEEEQKR

-446 YNPDKQQL
+446 YNPNKQQL

-503 VAFANKRNDYIKSK
+503 SAFANKRNDYIKSK

-530 RSREPGG
+530 RSREPAGS
-537 RKNALKPNNGF
+537 KNALKPNNGF

-567 ASFTPAVGASTALG
+567 ASFTPAVGASTAIG

-634 KTLTPRIIAA
+634 KTFTPRIIAA

-684 VVQGVAAGGRKY
+684 VIQGVAAGGRKY
-696 HTVRG
+696 HTVKG
-701 TARRLVKPAQTMDN
+701 TARGLVKPAQTTDN
-715 VAIRVRKK
+715 VAVRVRKK

-731 ILSKAETE
+731 ILSKAET
-739 KAKAAKNNKELLD
+739 KQAKAAKNNEELSK
-752 ILKSRK
+752 ILQSRK

-767 KKSLIPRLRIPRNGN
+767 NNSLIPRLRIPRNGN
-782 SMIHFEQQQAR
+782 SMIYFKQQQAR
-793 LMPIMRDQKS
+793 LMPIIRDQKS
-803 GKLFAKNGKWGAD
+803 GKLFARNGRWGAD
-816 IISDRYLPNSKRL
+816 VIGYKNLPNDERL

-842 DKLDDIQIGQDS
+842 DKLDDIQIGQDP

-1046 TRVTEATNELNK
+1046 TKVTEATNELNK
-1058 IKSIV
+1058 IKGIV

-1084 TINFTLTNPN
+1084 TISFTVTDPT
-1094 GTTRTVTRNWDYI
+1094 GATRTVTRNWDYI
-1107 LRKYGIKY
+1107 LKKYGIKY

-1121 NNVRKYEL
+1121 NNVRKYNL
-1129 GSSIKNVQG
+1129 GSTITNVTS
-1138 NADWFTHMYK
+1138 NADWFTDMYS
-1148 HQSMQN
+1148 HQSMQDWLN
-1154 WIKNFNADNYQ
+1154 KIDKTNYETFNNFQ
-1165 DFNQLQDSW
+1165 TSW
-1174 YNNLQVTGYD
+1174 KQNLIRSGYT
-1184 PNNPQQAK
+1184 PGREAR
-1192 GEGNGPSQAVLNR
+1192 GGTNGPDPEIKKR
-1205 QKEWNKTGTNA
+1205 QENWNTTGTNA
-1216 AIEAAKTLGILI
+1216 AIQQAILSGKI
-1228 GNGGTKDTQQGQYQD
+1228 KPSGNSGDNKDKGYVD

-1254 GGTGDSW
+1254 GGTGSSW
-1261 KGHDTELQALVN
+1261 KDHDTELQALVN

-1279 LDYYLDPETD
+1279 LDYYLDPETN

-1295 LESTDKKGTTPIDS
+1295 LESTDKKGTTPVDS

-1314 LFALGDEEK
+1314 LFALGDGEK

-1347 AYANTVNDKMIANQ
+1347 AYANTINDKMTANT
-1361 IDAMRKGLTLYDP
+1361 IDAMRRGLTLYDP

-1384 LDRLMNSYQIAGQ
+1384 LDKLMDSYQIAGQ
-1397 MYHIASQ
+1397 IYHVASQ

-1411 SQSSIYTDTIM
+1411 LQSSVYTDAIM
-1422 KVLDFVRQGNNEYN
+1422 KALDFVRQGNNEYN
-1436 ESLRESGDTIWNLRY
+1436 ESLRESGDVIWNLRY
-1451 NESNANYDNTMK
+1451 DESNANYDHAMK
-1463 NRASIGDLIDNIANV
+1463 NKAAIGDLIDNIANA
-1478 ENAHDAKEFTNNDV
+1478 ENVNNAKKFANNSV
-1492 LWQEMMYGT
+1492 LYEELMVPI
-1501 KQKANKREALTEQF
+1501 KQKANKREALEEQF
-1515 ALSDIKNDV
+1515 ALSDIKNDI
-1524 KYNLSDYAKQ
+1524 KYNLGDYAKQ
-1534 SGIPL
+1534 IGMPL
-1539 SNDEE
+1539 SKDEE

-1551 SGSMTYSELGG
+1551 SGSTTYSGLGG
-1562 NDRATKARLQKAYI
+1562 NDNIAKARLQKAYI
-1576 SAVRKAEEI
+1576 SAARKAEEI

-1612 LDEFVNFKLAPKGT
+1612 LDEFANFKLAPRET

-1659 KTVKDIHNRVDKAIA
+1659 KTVKDIHDRVDRAIA

>member
-162 DLNKHGFATW
+162 DLNKHGFAAW

-242 QGKALAAKWRDN
+242 QGKVLAAKWRDN

-278 TTEENADLTLAEK
+278 TTEENPDLTLAEK

-305 KLEEKQKR
+305 KAEEEQKR
-313 EEQLKLARNQWVDN
+313 EKQLELARQQWVDN
-327 AASIFNNKYSN
+327 AKSIFNDKYSN
-338 WYSQEKPSYLSFLRN
+338 WYSQEKPNHMYFDRSQ
-353 SWYTNDGK
+353 WYTDNGK
-361 INENKLF
+361 LNEEKLF
-368 SSWGPSYLNQDGTL
+368 SSWETNYLNQNKTGLDGA
-382 NSNKLNQYINDFLK
+382 KLNQYMNSFLK
-396 RPFHY
+396 APFRNY
-401 GNDDRVRNIL
+401 NNDQRVRNIL
-411 SLIYSNIAEPITEGK
+411 SLIYAGIAEPITDGK

-441 YGALI
+441 FGALI
-446 YNPDKQQL
+446 YNPNRQQL
-454 FYSFIAN
+454 FYSFIGD
-461 VPSVWNNLKTQ
+461 VPSVWNNIKTQ

-483 AEHYFKEG
+483 AEYYFKEG

-782 SMIHFEQQQAR
+782 SMIHFKQQQAR

-871 NKDSYINYWQNRLT
+871 NKDFYTSYQQNVLK

-891 DAYVAAHPQATSV
+891 DAYIAAHPQATSV
-904 KELRTRVQ
+904 KELRTKVQ

-925 IKRGLKPNLTGY
+925 IKRGLKPDLTGY

-951 SYRRASRE
+951 SYNRASRE
-959 LTRLRKELKD
+959 LTKLRNRLK
-969 LNEQLNRAVGRH
+969 QLNSQLSGLVGKHR
-981 KTPIREKI
+981 TPIKKQI
-989 AAKQQEIDNKT
+989 ADIEQEIATKT
-1000 QIRAKLKA
+1000 QARAKLKT
-1008 DNQEAKDWLTKN
+1008 DHLEAKDWLTKN
-1020 NLTEY
+1020 NLIEY

-1058 IKSIV
+1058 LKGMV

-1084 TINFTLTNPN
+1084 TISFTLTDPT
-1094 GTTRTVTRNWDYI
+1094 GATRTVTRNWDYI
-1107 LRKYGIKY
+1107 LKKYGIKY

-1121 NNVRKYEL
+1121 NNVRKYNL
-1129 GSSIKNVQG
+1129 GSTITNVTS
-1138 NADWFTHMYK
+1138 NADWFTDMYS
-1148 HQSMQN
+1148 HQSMQDWLN
-1154 WIKNFNADNYQ
+1154 KIDATNYTTFNDFQTSWKQNLIKSKYIP
-1165 DFNQLQDSW
+1165 
-1174 YNNLQVTGYD
+1174 GKE
-1184 PNNPQQAK
+1184 AK
-1192 GEGNGPSQAVLNR
+1192 GGENGPDPEIKKR
-1205 QKEWNKTGTNA
+1205 QENWNTTGTNA
-1216 AIEAAKTLGILI
+1216 AIQQAIANKKIKPSGNSGDNT
-1228 GNGGTKDTQQGQYQD
+1228 NGGFAD

-1254 GGTGDSW
+1254 GGTRDSW
-1261 KGHDTELQALVN
+1261 KDHDTELQALVN

-1347 AYANTVNDKMIANQ
+1347 AYANTVNDKMTANT
-1361 IDAMRKGLTLYDP
+1361 IDAMRRGLTLYDL

-1384 LDRLMNSYQIAGQ
+1384 LDKLMDSYQIAGQ

-1411 SQSSIYTDTIM
+1411 LQSSVYTDAIM
-1422 KVLDFVRQGNNEYN
+1422 KALDFVRQGNNEYN

-1451 NESNANYDNTMK
+1451 DESNANYDRAMK
-1463 NRASIGDLIDNIANV
+1463 NKAAIGDLIDNIANA
-1478 ENAHDAKEFTNNDV
+1478 ENANNAKKFANNSV
-1492 LWQEMMYGT
+1492 LYEELMVPI
-1501 KQKANKREALTEQF
+1501 KQKANKREALEEQF
-1515 ALSDIKNDV
+1515 ALSGIKNNV
-1524 KYNLSDYAKQ
+1524 KYNLSDYAIQ
-1534 SGIPL
+1534 IGMPL
-1539 SNDEE
+1539 SKDEE

-1562 NDRATKARLQKAYI
+1562 NDRAAKARLQKAYI

-1585 EQNKIRG
+1585 EQNKIRE

-1612 LDEFVNFKLAPKGT
+1612 LDEFANFKLAPKET

-1633 TLTLKDGSKI
+1633 TLTLKDGSKVV
-1643 AIAKIRERSKN
+1643 IAKIRERSKN

-1659 KTVKDIHNRVDKAIA
+1659 KTVKDIHDRVDKAIA

>member
-17 KELDMQDYINNID
+17 RELDMQDYINNID

-47 DDQIAEFQASYNRLI
+47 DDQVAEFQASYNRLI
-62 NAFKQQLTDNSNRF
+62 NAFKQQLTNNSNRF

-84 TDLQGEFNNIDN
+84 TDLQGEFDNADN
-96 DDIDPAGSQ
+96 DYEGGQ
-105 YYYNDKGERITTDD
+105 YYYNDKGERIDTNA
-119 YNLLKDKKKKK
+119 YNNLKDKKKKN
-130 YKTFNAN
+130 YKTFDAN

-153 APKPETTKF
+153 APKPETIKF
-162 DLNKHGFATW
+162 DLNKHGFAAW

-270 PKFSKGFF
+270 PKFSKDFF
-278 TTEENADLTLAEK
+278 TTEENADLTQAQREQIQAEK
-291 EQIAAKKKAAEEQK
+291 KAKEEQK
-305 KLEEKQKR
+305 KLEEEQKK

-327 AASIFNNKYSN
+327 VASIFNNKYSN
-338 WYSQEKPSYLSFLRN
+338 WYSLEKPNRMSFDR
-353 SWYTNDGK
+353 SQWYTDDGK
-361 INENKLF
+361 LRADKLLQ
-368 SSWGPSYLNQDGTL
+368 SWGPSYLNQNGTL
-382 NSNKLNQYINDFLK
+382 NSNKLNQYMDNFLK
-396 RPFHY
+396 SPFHY

-411 SLIYSNIAEPITEGK
+411 SLIYAGIAEPITEGK

-446 YNPDKQQL
+446 YNPNKQQL
-454 FYSFIAN
+454 FYSFIAD

-503 VAFANKRNDYIKSK
+503 SAFANKRNDYIKSK
-517 ADAANTDVKTYTA
+517 ADAANTDVKTYTT
-530 RSREPGG
+530 RSREPAG

-567 ASFTPAVGASTALG
+567 ASFTPAVGASTAIG
-581 AAGTTQHLIADIRED
+581 IAGTTQHLIADMRED
-596 GLDWGDI
+596 GIDWGDI

-662 KLNTDEHLTVQDW
+662 KLNTDDHLTVQDW

-684 VVQGVAAGGRKY
+684 VVQGIAAGGRKY

-701 TARRLVKPAQTMDN
+701 TARGLVKPARTTNN
-715 VAIRVRKK
+715 VAVRVRKK
-723 GTNNVENI
+723 GTNNVENVV
-731 ILSKAETE
+731 LTADET
-739 KAKAAKNNKELLD
+739 KQAKAAKNNKELSN
-752 ILKSRK
+752 ILQSRK

-767 KKSLIPRLRIPRNGN
+767 NNSLIPRLRIPRNGN
-782 SMIHFEQQQAR
+782 SMLYFKQQQAQ
-793 LMPIMRDQKS
+793 LMPVMVDQKT
-803 GKLFAKNGKWGAD
+803 GRLFARNGKWGAD
-816 IISDRYLPNSKRL
+816 ITGHRYLPDEERLVGSTSK
-829 ARRTSNYRETLKQ
+829 YRETLRQ
-842 DKLDDIQIGQDS
+842 NKLDNIEIGQDP
-854 RIQNAKQASAD
+854 RIQNAKQASDD
-865 YKDKLQ
+865 YRDKLQ
-871 NKDSYINYWQNRLT
+871 NKDFYTSYQQNVLK

-891 DAYVAAHPQATSV
+891 DAYIAAHPQATSV
-904 KELRTRVQ
+904 KELRTKVQ

-925 IKRGLKPNLTGY
+925 IKGGRNPNLTGY
-937 NAKQTAANDALYNT
+937 DAKRTAANDALFKRNYN
-951 SYRRASRE
+951 RADRE
-959 LTRLRKELKD
+959 LTSLRKKLRES
-969 LNEQLNRAVGRH
+969 NEQLNGLIGKHR
-981 KTPIREKI
+981 TPVQKRI
-989 AAKQQEIDNKT
+989 AAIEQEIATKT
-1000 QIRAKLKA
+1000 QARAKLKT
-1008 DNQEAKDWLTKN
+1008 DHLEAIDWLKRN
-1020 NLTEY
+1020 NPTEY
-1025 GNLRRQLAEAR
+1025 ANLRHQLAEAR
-1036 RQENGLQPYE
+1036 IQEKGLQPYE
-1046 TRVTEATNELNK
+1046 TRVTDATNELNK
-1058 IKSIV
+1058 IKGMV
-1063 DQPGQTPEFQKLRD
+1063 DQQGQTPEFQQLKKD
-1077 DLDPTTN
+1077 VDPTTN
-1084 TINFTLTNPN
+1084 TISFTLTDPT
-1094 GTTRTVTRNWDYI
+1094 GATRTVKRNWDYI
-1107 LRKYGIKY
+1107 LKKYGIQY

-1121 NNVRKYEL
+1121 NNVRKYNL
-1129 GSSIKNVQG
+1129 GSTITNVTS
-1138 NADWFTHMYK
+1138 NADWFTDMYS
-1148 HQSMQN
+1148 HQSMQDWLN
-1154 WIKNFNADNYQ
+1154 KIDATNYTTFNDFQTSWKQNLIK
-1165 DFNQLQDSW
+1165 S
-1174 YNNLQVTGYD
+1174 GYT
-1184 PNNPQQAK
+1184 PGREAK
-1192 GEGNGPSQAVLNR
+1192 GGENGPDPEIKKR
-1205 QKEWNKTGTNA
+1205 QENWNTTGTNA
-1216 AIEAAKTLGILI
+1216 AIEQAILSRKI
-1228 GNGGTKDTQQGQYQD
+1228 KPSGNSGDNKDRGYVD

-1254 GGTGDSW
+1254 GGTEDSW

-1273 AFKGRG
+1273 AFKGKN
-1279 LDYYLDPETD
+1279 LDYYLDPETN

-1295 LESTDKKGTTPIDS
+1295 LESADKKATTPVDS

-1314 LFALGDEEK
+1314 LFALGDGEK
-1323 KQSTN
+1323 KKSTN

-1333 QFNVDPRVYSVAHN
+1333 QFNVDPRVYSIAHN
-1347 AYANTVNDKMIANQ
+1347 AYANTVNDKMTANT
-1361 IDAMRKGLTLYDP
+1361 IDAMRRGLTLYDP

-1384 LDRLMNSYQIAGQ
+1384 LDKLMDSYQIAGQ
-1397 MYHIASQ
+1397 VYHVASQ

-1411 SQSSIYTDTIM
+1411 LQSSVYTDAIM
-1422 KVLDFVRQGNNEYN
+1422 KALDFVRQGNNEYN
-1436 ESLRESGDTIWNLRY
+1436 ESLRESGDIIWNLRY
-1451 NESNANYDNTMK
+1451 NESNANYDHAMRNK
-1463 NRASIGDLIDNIANV
+1463 AAIGDLINNIANA
-1478 ENAHDAKEFTNNDV
+1478 ENANNAKKFANNAV
-1492 LWQEMMYGT
+1492 LYEELMSPI
-1501 KQKANKREALTEQF
+1501 KQKANKREALEEKF

-1534 SGIPL
+1534 IGIPL
-1539 SNDEE
+1539 SKDEE

-1551 SGSMTYSELGG
+1551 SGSTTYSGLGG
-1562 NDRATKARLQKAYI
+1562 NDNIAKARLQKAYI
-1576 SAVRKAEEI
+1576 SAARKAEEI

-1600 YSASRQMAAKNT
+1600 YSASRQMAAKNA
-1612 LDEFVNFKLAPKGT
+1612 LDEFADFKLAPKGT

-1643 AIAKIRERSKN
+1643 AVAKIRERSKD

-1659 KTVKDIHNRVDKAIA
+1659 KTVKDIHDRVDKAIA

>member
-17 KELDMQDYINNID
+17 RELDMQDYINNID

-47 DDQIAEFQASYNRLI
+47 DDQVAEFQASYNRLI
-62 NAFKQQLTDNSNRF
+62 NAFKQQLTDNNNRF

-84 TDLQGEFNNIDN
+84 TDSQGEFNNVDN
-96 DDIDPAGSQ
+96 DDIDPSGSQ

-119 YNLLKDKKKKK
+119 YNLLKDKKKKN
-130 YKTFNAN
+130 YKTFDAN

-162 DLNKHGFATW
+162 DLNKHGFAAW
-172 WNKVNNPMGGD
+172 WNKVNNPMGGE
-183 PYLQP
+183 PHLQP

-201 KVDKRAKI
+201 KVDKRAKV

-265 AFGVD
+265 AFGID
-270 PKFSKGFF
+270 PKFSKDFF
-278 TTEENADLTLAEK
+278 TTEENADLTSEQR
-291 EQIAAKKKAAEEQK
+291 EQIKAEKKAAEEK
-305 KLEEKQKR
+305 KKAEEEQKR

-327 AASIFNNKYSN
+327 VASIFNNKYSN
-338 WYSQEKPSYLSFLRN
+338 WYSLERPNRMSFDR
-353 SWYTNDGK
+353 SQWYTDDGK
-361 INENKLF
+361 LRADKLF
-368 SSWGPSYLNQDGTL
+368 QSWGTNYLNQNKTGL
-382 NSNKLNQYINDFLK
+382 NSVKLNQYMDRFLEAPFRDYKNDE
-396 RPFHY
+396 
-401 GNDDRVRNIL
+401 RVRNIL
-411 SLIYSNIAEPITEGK
+411 SLIYSGIAEPITEGK

-446 YNPDKQQL
+446 YNPNKQQL
-454 FYSFIAN
+454 FYSFIAD
-461 VPSVWNNLKTQ
+461 VPRVWNNLKTQ

-503 VAFANKRNDYIKSK
+503 SAFANKRNDYIKSK

-696 HTVRG
+696 HTVKG
-701 TARRLVKPAQTMDN
+701 TARGLVKPARTTNN
-715 VAIRVRKK
+715 VAVRVRKK
-723 GTNNVENI
+723 GTNNVENVV
-731 ILSKAETE
+731 LTAAET
-739 KAKAAKNNKELLD
+739 KQAKAAKNNEELSN
-752 ILKSRK
+752 ILRSRK

-767 KKSLIPRLRIPRNGN
+767 NKSLIPRLRIPRNGN
-782 SMIHFEQQQAR
+782 SMLYFKQQQAQ
-793 LMPIMRDQKS
+793 LMPVMVDQKT
-803 GKLFAKNGKWGAD
+803 GRLFARNGRWGAD
-816 IISDRYLPNSKRL
+816 ITGRRYLPDEERLVGSTSK
-829 ARRTSNYRETLKQ
+829 YRETLRQ
-842 DKLDDIQIGQDS
+842 NKLDDIEIGQDP
-854 RIQNAKQASAD
+854 RIQDAKHASDD
-865 YKDKLQ
+865 YRDKLQ
-871 NKDSYINYWQNRLT
+871 NKDFYTSYWQTRLA

-891 DAYVAAHPQATSV
+891 DTYVAAHPQVTSV

-925 IKRGLKPNLTGY
+925 IKGGRNPKLTGY
-937 NAKQTAANDALYNT
+937 DAKRTAADDALYNT
-951 SYRRASRE
+951 NYRRASRE
-959 LTRLRKELKD
+959 LTDLRKKLRE
-969 LNEQLNRAVGRH
+969 LNEPLIGKNRIPS
-981 KTPIREKI
+981 KTKKQI
-989 AAKQQEIDNKT
+989 ADIEQKIDNKT
-1000 QIRAKLKA
+1000 QARAKLKT
-1008 DNQEAKDWLTKN
+1008 DHLEAIDWLKRN
-1020 NLTEY
+1020 NPIEY
-1025 GNLRRQLAEAR
+1025 ANLRHQLAEAR
-1036 RQENGLQPYE
+1036 IQEKGLQPYE
-1046 TRVTEATNELNK
+1046 TRVTDATNELNK
-1058 IKSIV
+1058 LKGMV
-1063 DQPGQTPEFQKLRD
+1063 DQPGQTPEFQKLKND
-1077 DLDPTTN
+1077 VDPTTN
-1084 TINFTLTNPN
+1084 TISFTLTDPT
-1094 GTTRTVTRNWDYI
+1094 GATRTVKRNWDYI
-1107 LRKYGIKY
+1107 LKKYGIQY

-1121 NNVRKYEL
+1121 NNVRKYNL
-1129 GSSIKNVQG
+1129 GSTITNVNS
-1138 NADWFTHMYK
+1138 NANWFTDMYS
-1148 HQSMQN
+1148 HQSMQDWLN
-1154 WIKNFNADNYQ
+1154 KIDTTNYTTFN
-1165 DFNQLQDSW
+1165 DFQTSW
-1174 YNNLQVTGYD
+1174 KQNLVRSGYT
-1184 PNNPQQAK
+1184 PGREAK
-1192 GEGNGPSQAVLNR
+1192 GGANGPDPDIKKR
-1205 QKEWNKTGTNA
+1205 QENWNTTGTNA
-1216 AIEAAKTLGILI
+1216 AIEQAILSGKI
-1228 GNGGTKDTQQGQYQD
+1228 KPSGNSGDNKDRGYVD

-1254 GGTGDSW
+1254 GGTGSSW
-1261 KGHDTELQALVN
+1261 KGHDTELQALIN

-1295 LESTDKKGTTPIDS
+1295 LESTDKKGTTPVDS

-1314 LFALGDEEK
+1314 LFALGDGEK

-1328 FDQVR
+1328 FNQVR
-1333 QFNVDPRVYSVAHN
+1333 QFNIDPRVYSVAHN
-1347 AYANTVNDKMIANQ
+1347 TYANTVNDNMTANT
-1361 IDAMRKGLTLYDP
+1361 IDAMRRGLTLYDP

-1384 LDRLMNSYQIAGQ
+1384 LDKLMDSYQIAGQ
-1397 MYHIASQ
+1397 VYHVASQ

-1411 SQSSIYTDTIM
+1411 LQSSVYTDAIM
-1422 KVLDFVRQGNNEYN
+1422 KALDFVRQGNNEYN

-1451 NESNANYDNTMK
+1451 DESNANYDNAMRNK
-1463 NRASIGDLIDNIANV
+1463 AAIGNLIDNIANA
-1478 ENAHDAKEFTNNDV
+1478 ENANNAKKFANNDV
-1492 LWQEMMYGT
+1492 LYKEFMAPI
-1501 KQKANKREALTEQF
+1501 KQKANKREALEERF
-1515 ALSDIKNDV
+1515 ALSGIKTDIR
-1524 KYNLSDYAKQ
+1524 YNLSDYAKQ
-1534 SGIPL
+1534 IGMPL
-1539 SNDEE
+1539 SKDEE

-1551 SGSMTYSELGG
+1551 SGSTTYSGLGG
-1562 NDRATKARLQKAYI
+1562 NDNIAKARLQKAYI
-1576 SAVRKAEEI
+1576 SASRKAEEI
-1585 EQNKIRG
+1585 EQNKIG
-1592 YYGIAPGK
+1592 EYYGIAPGK
-1600 YSASRQMAAKNT
+1600 YAVSRQMAAKNT
-1612 LDEFVNFKLAPKGT
+1612 LDEFADFKLAPKGT

-1643 AIAKIRERSKN
+1643 AVAKIRERSKD

-1659 KTVKDIHNRVDKAIA
+1659 KTVKDIHDRVDKAIA

>member
-17 KELDMQDYINNID
+17 RELDMQDYINNID

-47 DDQIAEFQASYNRLI
+47 DDQVAEFQASYNRLI
-62 NAFKQQLTDNSNRF
+62 NAFKQQLTDNNNRF

-84 TDLQGEFNNIDN
+84 TDSQGEFNNADN
-96 DDIDPAGSQ
+96 DDIDPSGSQ

-130 YKTFNAN
+130 YKTFDAN

-162 DLNKHGFATW
+162 NLNKHGFAAW

-270 PKFSKGFF
+270 PKFSKDFF
-278 TTEENADLTLAEK
+278 TIEENADLTQAQREQIQAEK
-291 EQIAAKKKAAEEQK
+291 KAKEEQK
-305 KLEEKQKR
+305 KLEEEQKR
-313 EEQLKLARNQWVDN
+313 EKQLKLARNQWVDN
-327 AASIFNNKYSN
+327 AASIFNDKYSN
-338 WYSQEKPSYLSFLRN
+338 WYSLEKPNRMSFDR
-353 SWYTNDGK
+353 SQWYTDDGK
-361 INENKLF
+361 LRADKLF
-368 SSWGPSYLNQDGTL
+368 QSWGPLYLNQNGTL
-382 NSNKLNQYINDFLK
+382 NSNKLNQYMDNFLK

-426 LKGMYYIPRQSDTQD
+426 LKGMYYIPRQGDTQD

-446 YNPDKQQL
+446 YNPNKQQL

-503 VAFANKRNDYIKSK
+503 SAFVNKRNDYIKSK

-530 RSREPGG
+530 RSREPRG

-567 ASFTPAVGASTALG
+567 ASFTPAVGASTVIG

-634 KTLTPRIIAA
+634 KTFTPRIIAA
-644 IGTVGTIA
+644 IGTVGTVA

-701 TARRLVKPAQTMDN
+701 TANGLVKPARTTDN
-715 VAIRVRKK
+715 VAVRVRKK
-723 GTNNVENI
+723 GTNNVENV
-731 ILSKAETE
+731 ILSKAET
-739 KAKAAKNNKELLD
+739 KQAKAAKNNEELSK
-752 ILKSRK
+752 ILQSRK

-767 KKSLIPRLRIPRNGN
+767 NKSLIPRLRIPRNGN
-782 SMIHFEQQQAR
+782 SMVYFKQQQAH
-793 LMPIMRDQKS
+793 LMPMMKDQKT
-803 GKLFAKNGKWGAD
+803 GRLFARNGRWGAD
-816 IISDRYLPNSKRL
+816 VIGDIYLPNDKRL
-829 ARRTSNYRETLKQ
+829 VGRTSKYRETLRQ
-842 DKLDDIQIGQDS
+842 NKLDDIEIGQDP
-854 RIQNAKQASAD
+854 RVYDAKHASDD
-865 YKDKLQ
+865 YRDKLQ
-871 NKDSYINYWQNRLT
+871 NKDFYTSYQQNVLK

-891 DAYVAAHPQATSV
+891 DAYIAAHPQATSV
-904 KELRTRVQ
+904 KELRTKVQ

-925 IKRGLKPNLTGY
+925 IKRGLKPDLTGY

-959 LTRLRKELKD
+959 LTRLRKELKN

-989 AAKQQEIDNKT
+989 AAKEQEIANKT
-1000 QIRAKLKA
+1000 QIRAKLKT
-1008 DNQEAKDWLTKN
+1008 DNQAAKDWLTKN
-1020 NLTEY
+1020 NPTEY
-1025 GNLRRQLAEAR
+1025 ANLRHQLAEAR
-1036 RQENGLQPYE
+1036 IQEKGLQPYE
-1046 TRVTEATNELNK
+1046 TRVTDATNELNK
-1058 IKSIV
+1058 IKGMV

-1084 TINFTLTNPN
+1084 TISFTLTDPT
-1094 GTTRTVTRNWDYI
+1094 GTTRTVKRNWDYI
-1107 LRKYGIKY
+1107 LEKYGIKY

-1121 NNVRKYEL
+1121 NNVRKYNL
-1129 GSSIKNVQG
+1129 GSTITNVTS
-1138 NADWFTHMYK
+1138 NADWFTDMYS
-1148 HQSMQN
+1148 HQSMQDWLN
-1154 WIKNFNADNYQ
+1154 KIDKTNYETFNNFQ
-1165 DFNQLQDSW
+1165 TSW
-1174 YNNLQVTGYD
+1174 KQNLIRSGYT
-1184 PNNPQQAK
+1184 PGKEAK
-1192 GEGNGPSQAVLNR
+1192 GGVNGPDPEIKKR
-1205 QKEWNKTGTNA
+1205 QENWNTTGTNA
-1216 AIEAAKTLGILI
+1216 AIQQAILSGKI
-1228 GNGGTKDTQQGQYQD
+1228 KPSGNSGDNKDRGYVD

-1254 GGTGDSW
+1254 GGTGSSW
-1261 KGHDTELQALVN
+1261 KGHDTELQVLVN

-1347 AYANTVNDKMIANQ
+1347 TYANTVNDNMTANT
-1361 IDAMRKGLTLYDP
+1361 IDAMRRGLTLYDP

-1384 LDRLMNSYQIAGQ
+1384 LDKLMDSYQIAGQ
-1397 MYHIASQ
+1397 VYHIASQ

-1411 SQSSIYTDTIM
+1411 LQSSVYTDAVM
-1422 KVLDFVRQGNNEYN
+1422 KALDFVRQGNNEYN
-1436 ESLRESGDTIWNLRY
+1436 ESLRESGDTIWDLRY
-1451 NESNANYDNTMK
+1451 DESNANYDRAMK
-1463 NRASIGDLIDNIANV
+1463 NKAAIGDLIDNIANA
-1478 ENAHDAKEFTNNDV
+1478 ENVNNAKKFANNDV
-1492 LWQEMMYGT
+1492 LYKELMIPI
-1501 KQKANKREALTEQF
+1501 KQKANKREALEEQF

-1524 KYNLSDYAKQ
+1524 KYNLGDYAKQ
-1534 SGIPL
+1534 IGMPL
-1539 SNDEE
+1539 SKDEE

-1551 SGSMTYSELGG
+1551 SGSTTYSELGG
-1562 NDRATKARLQKAYI
+1562 NDRAAKARLQKAYI
-1576 SAVRKAEEI
+1576 SAARKAEEI
-1585 EQNKIRG
+1585 EQNKTRG

-1612 LDEFVNFKLAPKGT
+1612 LDEFANFKLAPRET

-1643 AIAKIRERSKN
+1643 TIAKIREQSKN

-1659 KTVKDIHNRVDKAIA
+1659 KTVKDIHDRVDKAIA

>member
-1 MAETS
+1 MAETN

-17 KELDMQDYINNID
+17 RELDMQDYINNID

-62 NAFKQQLTDNSNRF
+62 NAFKQQLTDNNNRF

-84 TDLQGEFNNIDN
+84 TDSQGEFNNVDN
-96 DDIDPAGSQ
+96 DDIDPSGSQ

-119 YNLLKDKKKKK
+119 YNLLKDKKKKN
-130 YKTFNAN
+130 YKTFDAN

-162 DLNKHGFATW
+162 DLSKHGFAAW
-172 WNKVNNPMGGD
+172 WNKVNNPMGGE

-305 KLEEKQKR
+305 KAEEEQKR
-313 EEQLKLARNQWVDN
+313 EEQLKLARQQWVDN
-327 AASIFNNKYSN
+327 VASIFNDKYSN
-338 WYSQEKPSYLSFLRN
+338 WYSQEKPNYMYFDRSQ
-353 SWYTNDGK
+353 WYTDDGK
-361 INENKLF
+361 LRADKLF
-368 SSWGPSYLNQDGTL
+368 QSWNTYYLNQNKTGLD
-382 NSNKLNQYINDFLK
+382 SVKLNQYMDNFLK

-401 GNDDRVRNIL
+401 SNDERVRNIL

-441 YGALI
+441 FGALI
-446 YNPDKQQL
+446 YNPNKQQL

-537 RKNALKPNNGF
+537 SKNALKPNNGF

-562 LASMV
+562 LASMI
-567 ASFTPAVGASTALG
+567 ASFTPAVGVSTALG
-581 AAGTTQHLIADIRED
+581 VAGTTQHLIADMRED
-596 GLDWGDI
+596 GVDWGDI

-652 NAPEMVKSLK
+652 NAPEMIKSLN

-701 TARRLVKPAQTMDN
+701 TARRLVKPARTMDN
-715 VAIRVRKK
+715 VAVRVRKR

-731 ILSKAETE
+731 ILSKAETK
-739 KAKAAKNNKELLD
+739 KAKAAKNNEELSN
-752 ILKSRK
+752 ILRSRK

-767 KKSLIPRLRIPRNGN
+767 NKSLIPRLRIPRNGN
-782 SMIHFEQQQAR
+782 SMLYFKQQQAQ
-793 LMPIMRDQKS
+793 LMPVMVDQKT
-803 GKLFAKNGKWGAD
+803 GRLFARNGRWGAD
-816 IISDRYLPNSKRL
+816 ITEHKYLPDDERLVVSTSK
-829 ARRTSNYRETLKQ
+829 YRETLRQ
-842 DKLDDIQIGQDS
+842 NKLDDIQIGQDP
-854 RIQNAKQASAD
+854 RVYDAKHASDD
-865 YKDKLQ
+865 YRDKLQ
-871 NKDSYINYWQNRLT
+871 NKDFYTSYQQNVLK

-891 DAYVAAHPQATSV
+891 DAYIAAHPQATSV
-904 KELRTRVQ
+904 KELRTKVQ

-925 IKRGLKPNLTGY
+925 IKRGLKPDLTGY

-951 SYRRASRE
+951 SYRSASRE
-959 LTRLRKELKD
+959 LTKLRKELKD
-969 LNEQLNRAVGRH
+969 LNSQLSRAVGRH

-1000 QIRAKLKA
+1000 QTRAKLKT
-1008 DNQEAKDWLTKN
+1008 DHLEAKDWLTKN
-1020 NLTEY
+1020 NLIEY

-1058 IKSIV
+1058 LKGMV

-1084 TINFTLTNPN
+1084 TISFTLTDPT
-1094 GTTRTVTRNWDYI
+1094 GATRTVKRNWDYI
-1107 LRKYGIKY
+1107 LKKYGIQY

-1121 NNVRKYEL
+1121 NNVRKYNL
-1129 GSSIKNVQG
+1129 GSTITNVTS
-1138 NADWFTHMYK
+1138 NADWFTDMYS
-1148 HQSMQN
+1148 HQSMQDWLN
-1154 WIKNFNADNYQ
+1154 KIDKTNYETFNNFQTSWKQNLIKSKYIP
-1165 DFNQLQDSW
+1165 
-1174 YNNLQVTGYD
+1174 GKE
-1184 PNNPQQAK
+1184 AK
-1192 GEGNGPSQAVLNR
+1192 GGENGPDPEIKKR
-1205 QKEWNKTGTNA
+1205 QENWNTTGTNA
-1216 AIEAAKTLGILI
+1216 AIQQAIANKKIKPSGNSGDNT
-1228 GNGGTKDTQQGQYQD
+1228 NGGFAD

-1314 LFALGDEEK
+1314 LFALGDGEK

-1347 AYANTVNDKMIANQ
+1347 AYANTVNDKMTANT
-1361 IDAMRKGLTLYDP
+1361 IGAMRRGLTLYDP
-1374 KNTNKYLRGK
+1374 KNTNKYLKGK
-1384 LDRLMNSYQIAGQ
+1384 LDKLMDSYQIAGQ
-1397 MYHIASQ
+1397 VYHIASQ

-1411 SQSSIYTDTIM
+1411 LQSSVYTDAIM
-1422 KVLDFVRQGNNEYN
+1422 KALDFVRQGNNEYN
-1436 ESLRESGDTIWNLRY
+1436 ESLRESGDIIWNLQY
-1451 NESNANYDNTMK
+1451 DESNANYDHAMK
-1463 NRASIGDLIDNIANV
+1463 NKAAIGDLIDNIANA
-1478 ENAHDAKEFTNNDV
+1478 ENANNAKKFANNSV
-1492 LWQEMMYGT
+1492 LYEELMVPI
-1501 KQKANKREALTEQF
+1501 KQKANKREALEEQF

-1524 KYNLSDYAKQ
+1524 KYNLGDYAKQ
-1534 SGIPL
+1534 IGMPL
-1539 SNDEE
+1539 SKDEE

-1551 SGSMTYSELGG
+1551 SGSTTYSELGG
-1562 NDRATKARLQKAYI
+1562 NDNIAKARLQKAYI
-1576 SAVRKAEEI
+1576 SAARKAGEI

-1612 LDEFVNFKLAPKGT
+1612 LDEFANFKLAPKGT

-1659 KTVKDIHNRVDKAIA
+1659 KTVKDIHDRVDKAIA
-1674 RVDKKMYRRRDPEKR
+1674 RTDKKMYRRRDPEKR

>member
-17 KELDMQDYINNID
+17 RELDMQDYINNID

-47 DDQIAEFQASYNRLI
+47 DGQVAEFQASYNRLI
-62 NAFKQQLTDNSNRF
+62 NAFKQQLTDNNNRF

-84 TDLQGEFNNIDN
+84 TDSQGEFDNADN
-96 DDIDPAGSQ
+96 DYEGGQ
-105 YYYNDKGERITTDD
+105 YYYNDKGERIDTNA
-119 YNLLKDKKKKK
+119 YNNLKDKKKKN
-130 YKTFNAN
+130 YKTFDAN

-153 APKPETTKF
+153 APKPETIKF
-162 DLNKHGFATW
+162 DLNKHGFAAW

-270 PKFSKGFF
+270 PKFSKDFF
-278 TTEENADLTLAEK
+278 TTEENADLTQAQREQIQAEK
-291 EQIAAKKKAAEEQK
+291 KAKEEQK
-305 KLEEKQKR
+305 KLEEEQKR

-327 AASIFNNKYSN
+327 VASIFNNKYSN
-338 WYSQEKPSYLSFLRN
+338 WYSLEKPNRMSFDR
-353 SWYTNDGK
+353 SQWYTNDGK
-361 INENKLF
+361 LRADKLLQ
-368 SSWGPSYLNQDGTL
+368 SWGPSYLNQNGTL
-382 NSNKLNQYINDFLK
+382 NSNKLNQYMDNFLK
-396 RPFHY
+396 SPFHY

-411 SLIYSNIAEPITEGK
+411 SLIYAGIAEPITEGK

-446 YNPDKQQL
+446 YNPNKQQL
-454 FYSFIAN
+454 FYSFIAD

-503 VAFANKRNDYIKSK
+503 SAFANKRNDYIKSK

-567 ASFTPAVGASTALG
+567 ASFTPAVGASTAIG

-644 IGTVGTIA
+644 IGTVGTVA

-701 TARRLVKPAQTMDN
+701 TARGLVKPARTTNN
-715 VAIRVRKK
+715 VAVRVRKK
-723 GTNNVENI
+723 GTNNVENVV
-731 ILSKAETE
+731 LTAAET
-739 KAKAAKNNKELLD
+739 KQAKAAKNNKELSN
-752 ILKSRK
+752 ILRSRK
-758 DMEGYELAT
+758 DMDGYELAT
-767 KKSLIPRLRIPRNGN
+767 NNSLIPRLRIPRNGN
-782 SMIHFEQQQAR
+782 SMFYFKQQRAH
-793 LMPIMRDQKS
+793 LMPVMVDQKT
-803 GKLFAKNGKWGAD
+803 GRLFARNGRWGAD
-816 IISDRYLPNSKRL
+816 ITGRKYLPDDERLVGSTSK
-829 ARRTSNYRETLKQ
+829 YRETLKQ
-842 DKLDDIQIGQDS
+842 NKLDDIEIGQDS
-854 RIQNAKQASAD
+854 RIQDAKYASDD
-865 YKDKLQ
+865 YRNKLQ
-871 NKDSYINYWQNRLT
+871 NKDFYTSYQQNVLK

-891 DAYVAAHPQATSV
+891 DAYIAAHPQATSV

-925 IKRGLKPNLTGY
+925 IKGGRNPNLTGY
-937 NAKQTAANDALYNT
+937 DAKRTAADDALFKRNYN
-951 SYRRASRE
+951 RAGRE
-959 LTRLRKELKD
+959 LNSLRKKLRES
-969 LNEQLNRAVGRH
+969 NEQLNGLIGKHR
-981 KTPIREKI
+981 TPVQKQI
-989 AAKQQEIDNKT
+989 AAIEQEIATKT
-1000 QIRAKLKA
+1000 QARAKLKT
-1008 DNQEAKDWLTKN
+1008 DHLEAIDWLKRN
-1020 NLTEY
+1020 NPIEY
-1025 GNLRRQLAEAR
+1025 ANLRHQLAEAR
-1036 RQENGLQPYE
+1036 IQEKGLQPYE
-1046 TRVTEATNELNK
+1046 TRVTDATNELNK
-1058 IKSIV
+1058 LKGMV
-1063 DQPGQTPEFQKLRD
+1063 DKQGQTPEFQRLRD
-1077 DLDPTTN
+1077 DVDPTTN
-1084 TINFTLTNPN
+1084 TISFTLTDPT
-1094 GTTRTVTRNWDYI
+1094 GATRTVKRNWDYI
-1107 LRKYGIKY
+1107 LEKYGIKY

-1121 NNVRKYEL
+1121 NNVRKYNL
-1129 GSSIKNVQG
+1129 GSTITNVTS
-1138 NADWFTHMYK
+1138 NADWFTDMYS
-1148 HQSMQN
+1148 HQSMQDWLN
-1154 WIKNFNADNYQ
+1154 KIDATNYTTFN
-1165 DFNQLQDSW
+1165 DFQTSW
-1174 YNNLQVTGYD
+1174 KQNLVKSGYT
-1184 PNNPQQAK
+1184 PGKEAK
-1192 GEGNGPSQAVLNR
+1192 GGVNGPDPDIKKR
-1205 QKEWNKTGTNA
+1205 QENWNTTGTNA
-1216 AIEAAKTLGILI
+1216 AIEQAILSEKI
-1228 GNGGTKDTQQGQYQD
+1228 KPSGNSGDNKDRGYVD

-1273 AFKGRG
+1273 AFKGKN
-1279 LDYYLDPETD
+1279 LDYYLDPETN

-1295 LESTDKKGTTPIDS
+1295 LESADKKGTTPVDS

-1347 AYANTVNDKMIANQ
+1347 AYANTVNDNMTANQ
-1361 IDAMRKGLTLYDP
+1361 IDAMRRGLTLYDP

-1384 LDRLMNSYQIAGQ
+1384 LDKLMDSYQIAGQ
-1397 MYHIASQ
+1397 VYHVASQ

-1411 SQSSIYTDTIM
+1411 LQSSVYTDAIM
-1422 KVLDFVRQGNNEYN
+1422 KALDFVRQGNNEYN

-1451 NESNANYDNTMK
+1451 NESNANYDNAMK
-1463 NRASIGDLIDNIANV
+1463 NRAAIGNLIDNIANA
-1478 ENAHDAKEFTNNDV
+1478 ENANNAKKFANNDV
-1492 LWQEMMYGT
+1492 LYKELMIPI
-1501 KQKANKREALTEQF
+1501 KQKANKREALEERF

-1524 KYNLSDYAKQ
+1524 KYNLGDYAKQ
-1534 SGIPL
+1534 IGMPL
-1539 SNDEE
+1539 SKDEE

-1551 SGSMTYSELGG
+1551 SGSTTYSGLGG
-1562 NDRATKARLQKAYI
+1562 NDNIAKARLQKAYI
-1576 SAVRKAEEI
+1576 SAARKAEEI

-1612 LDEFVNFKLAPKGT
+1612 LDEFADFKLAPKGT

-1643 AIAKIRERSKN
+1643 AVAKIRERSKD
-1654 ADRFY
+1654 ADRFF
-1659 KTVKDIHNRVDKAIA
+1659 KTVKDIHDRVDKAIA

-1689 RK
+1689 KK